1 MTNFRLNVLAYSVM
15 LGLTA
20 SVAYA
25 EPTNQPTNQDSNVSE
40 QLEQINVSGSTE
52 NSDTKTP
59 PKIAETVKSAK
70 KLEKEQAQDVKDLVR
85 YETGITV
92 VEAGRFG
99 NSGFAVRG
107 VDENR
112 VAVQIDGLHQAE
124 TISSQG
130 FKELFEGYGN
140 FNNTRNTAEI
150 ETLKQVTIRKGADS
164 LKSGSGALGG
174 SVSFD
179 TKDARDY
186 LLNKNYYAS
195 YKRGYNTADNQ
206 NLQTLSLAGRY
217 KYFDAIA
224 VLTSR
229 KGHELENYGYKNYN
243 DRIQGREREKADPYR
258 RTQESKLL
266 KFAFQPTENHRL
278 SVVVDLYK
286 QTSKGHDFSYTL
298 KQNSEYATYKEE
310 ELRHTNDK
318 VDRKN
323 LAFTYENFTETPFW
337 DTLKITYSHQKIT
350 TTARTDDYCDG
361 NDKCALAGNP
371 LGMKYND
378 ENKLVGKDD
387 KPVVYKDT
395 TAKPA
400 VTKPIM
406 VDVPVEPYD
415 GKNSVYRFRRA
426 KWDHLESLYP
436 GIQLYKNYFKSC
448 DKEFKGSDRPVIG
461 DTSTCKVEVT
471 LPDKTPKEKFLEI
484 NGHKYDLL
492 TDGSKVIE
500 SEQTVPTNVSHIFS
514 CEAFNCNKPSIT
526 GFQKDGT
533 PVDIPIEVFEK
544 DGKKYAKTEVKAK
557 DQLSGPYLF
566 MPNKKGYQTNL
577 WSQRDLTSETKQIN
591 LDLTKHL
598 ELGKTQHDLSY
609 GGLWSE
615 MEKSMTNLA
624 GDAPLNVKWWAQYP
638 HSCETFLPP
647 STTVPNA
654 KPTLN
659 PERNNTLCNNSNV
672 FSFLIPVKTKTGALY
687 FINDFRVNN
696 YVAFNLGY
704 RYDRVKYEPEYI
716 PGKTPKIPDDIV
728 ANLYVKQPEFKEEEN
743 PEELKKKEANAAA
756 NIKEFAQPKKFSASS
771 YSVGTTL
778 DPLSWLRL
786 QAKYGK
792 AFRAPTSDEIYF
804 TFLHPDFSIRPNRDL
819 QAETAKTKE
828 LALTLHNEIGY
839 VTTSVFDTRYRNFI
853 DLAYKGVYNV
863 KRHSKLRPYH
873 TYQNVNRPNAKVT
886 GWEIAAQISLGKITQ
901 FLNGLNLS
909 YKYTYQK
916 GRIDGGI
923 PMNAIQPKT
932 SVYGVSY
939 AHPADKFGLDLYFTH
954 VSAKNAEDTY
964 NMFYKEEKKTDST
977 IKWRSESYTT
987 IDLLGYI
994 KPIKNLTLRAG
1005 VYNLTNRKYITWDSA
1020 RSIRPFGTSN
1030 MINKDTGL
1038 GINRF
1043 YAPERNYRMSVQF
1056 EF

>member
-1 MTNFRLNVLAYSVM
+1 MTNFRLNLLAYSVM

-25 EPTNQPTNQDSNVSE
+25 DEPIQQ
-40 QLEQINVSGSTE
+40 QLEEINVSGSTE
-52 NSDTKTP
+52 HSDTKTP
-59 PKIAETVKSAK
+59 PKIAETVKTAK

-107 VDENR
+107 VEENR

-140 FNNTRNTAEI
+140 FNNTRNSAEI

-206 NLQTLSLAGRY
+206 NLQTLTLAGRY

-224 VLTSR
+224 VITSR

-243 DRIQGREREKADPYR
+243 DKIQGKTREKADPYR
-258 RTQESKLL
+258 RTQDSALL
-266 KFAFQPTENHRL
+266 KVGFQPTENHRF
-278 SVVVDLYK
+278 SIIADLYK

-298 KQNSEYATYKEE
+298 KPNTQYMTYDEK

-318 VDRKN
+318 VERKN
-323 LAFTYENFTETPFW
+323 IAFVYENFTETPFW

-350 TTARTDDYCDG
+350 TSARTDDYCDG
-361 NDKCALAGNP
+361 NDKCALSSNL
-371 LGMKYND
+371 LGMKYNQD
-378 ENKLVGKDD
+378 NQLVGKDGNSV
-387 KPVVYKDT
+387 KYKDIDKEIKET
-395 TAKPA
+395 GVAGSA
-400 VTKPIM
+400 ELTKPGKWAWQK
-406 VDVPVEPYD
+406 VDWDAV
-415 GKNSVYRFRRA
+415 RA
-426 KWDHLESLYP
+426 KHP
-436 GIQLYKNYFKSC
+436 GKTVYGYCIDDEM
-448 DKEFKGSDRPVIG
+448 DKC
-461 DTSTCKVEVT
+461 TYEVKT
-471 LPDKTPKEKFLEI
+471 LQKENTFEI
-484 NGHKYDLL
+484 NGKKYDLL
-492 TDGSKVIE
+492 SEADKNVI
-500 SEQTVPTNVSHIFS
+500 SDEQRLPTNISYLFS
-514 CEAFNCNKPSIT
+514 CDGLNCDKKTIQGFNKN
-526 GFQKDGT
+526 GT
-533 PVDIPIEVFEK
+533 TVDIPFDVIEK
-544 DGKKYAKTEVKAK
+544 NGKKYAKTEVTAN
-557 DQLSGPYLF
+557 DQRSGPYLF
-566 MPNKKGYQTNL
+566 MPNQKGYQANL

-615 MEKSMTNLA
+615 MKKSMTNLA

-638 HSCETFLPP
+638 HNCDIFLAP
-647 STTVPNA
+647 STTGA

-659 PERNNTLCNNSNV
+659 PERTSTLCNNVNV

-696 YVAFNLGY
+696 YIAFNLGY

-716 PGKTPKIPDDIV
+716 PGKTPKIPDDMV
-728 ANLYVKQPEFKEEEN
+728 TNLYITTPEFN
-743 PEELKKKEANAAA
+743 ASQADSDADELLKKEANAAA
-756 NIKEFAQPKKFSASS
+756 NIKEIAQPKKFSASS
-771 YSVGTTL
+771 YSFGTTL
-778 DPLSWLRL
+778 DPLNWLRL
-786 QAKYGK
+786 QAKYSKG
-792 AFRAPTSDEIYF
+792 FRAPTSDEIYF
-804 TFLHPDFSIRPNRDL
+804 TFKHPDFSIRPNRDL
-819 QAETAKTKE
+819 QPETAKTKE
-828 LALTLHNEIGY
+828 LSLTVHNDMGY
-839 VTTSVFDTRYRNFI
+839 ITTSVFDTRYQNFI
-853 DLAYKGVYNV
+853 DLSYQGSRDVHG
-863 KRHSKLRPYH
+863 HSKLIPFH
-873 TYQNVNRPNAKVT
+873 FYQNVNRPNAKVT
-886 GWEIAAQISLGKITQ
+886 GFEIASQISLGNITKL
-901 FLNGLNLS
+901 FNGFSLS

-916 GRIDGGI
+916 GRINGNI
-923 PMNAIQPKT
+923 PMNAIQPRT
-932 SVYGVSY
+932 AVYGVSY
-939 AHPADKFGLDLYFTH
+939 VHPDDKYGLDLYISH
-954 VSAKNAEDTY
+954 ASAKNAEDTY
-964 NMFYKEEKKTDST
+964 NMFYKEEGKKETT

-1030 MINKDTGL
+1030 MINQDTGL

-1043 YAPERNYRMSVQF
+1043 YAPGRNYRMSVQF

>member
-1 MTNFRLNVLAYSVM
+1 MQL
-15 LGLTA
+15 
-20 SVAYA
+20 
-25 EPTNQPTNQDSNVSE
+25 NQPTNQDGNVSE
-40 QLEQINVSGSTE
+40 QLEQINVLGSD
-52 NSDTKTP
+52 NHNDNTP
-59 PKIAETVKSAK
+59 PKIAETIKTAK

-206 NLQTLSLAGRY
+206 NLQTLTLAGRY

-224 VLTSR
+224 VITSR

-298 KQNSEYATYKEE
+298 KQNTEHMTYDEV

-337 DTLKITYSHQKIT
+337 DTLKISYSHQKIT

-371 LGMKYND
+371 LGMKYNQD
-378 ENKLVGKDD
+378 NQLVGEDGNLAK
-387 KPVVYKDT
+387 YKDINT
-395 TAKPA
+395 KQTIHEKLPF
-400 VTKPIM
+400 TKPNEKWRYNR
-406 VDVPVEPYD
+406 VD
-415 GKNSVYRFRRA
+415 
-426 KWDHLESLYP
+426 WDALKKKYP
-436 GIQLYKNYFKSC
+436 GVPIYASC
-448 DKEFKGSDRPVIG
+448 IEENNDPSKYCSYDVEIPKKENTF
-461 DTSTCKVEVT
+461 
-471 LPDKTPKEKFLEI
+471 EI
-484 NGHKYDLL
+484 NGKQYDLL
-492 TDGSKVIE
+492 SEADKNVISDEQRLPTNSSYLFSCDGLNCDKDTIQGFEKKGTTVNIPFVVIE
-500 SEQTVPTNVSHIFS
+500 KN
-514 CEAFNCNKPSIT
+514 
-526 GFQKDGT
+526 
-533 PVDIPIEVFEK
+533 
-544 DGKKYAKTEVKAK
+544 GKKYAKTEAVANN
-557 DQLSGPYLF
+557 QLSGPYIF
-566 MPNKKGYQTNL
+566 MPSKTGYQTNL
-577 WSQRDLTSETKQIN
+577 WTQRDLTSETKQIN

-615 MEKSMTNLA
+615 MEKSMTNIS
-624 GDAPLNVKWWAQYP
+624 GDSLMNVKWWAQYP
-638 HSCETFLPP
+638 HSCDIFLPS
-647 STTVPNA
+647 STPNGA
-654 KPTLN
+654 PTLN
-659 PERNNTLCNNSNV
+659 PERTNTLCNNSNV
-672 FSFLIPVKTKTGALY
+672 YSFLIPVKTKTGALY
-687 FINDFRVNN
+687 FINDFRVNSHI
-696 YVAFNLGY
+696 AFNFGY
-704 RYDRVKYEPEYI
+704 RYDRVKYDPEYI
-716 PGKTPKIPDDIV
+716 PGKTPKIPDDMV
-728 ANLYVKQPEFKEEEN
+728 VNLYVKQPTFDDTKVN
-743 PEELKKKEANAAA
+743 LPPEELRKKEANAAA
-756 NIKEFAQPKKFSASS
+756 NIKAIVQPKKFSASS

-778 DPLSWLRL
+778 DPLNWLRL

-853 DLAYKGVYNV
+853 DLAYKGLYNV
-863 KRHSKLRPYH
+863 QRHSKLTPYH

-916 GRIDGGI
+916 GRIDGNI

-964 NMFYKEEKKTDST
+964 NMFYKEEGKKDST
-977 IKWRSESYTT
+977 IKWRSKSYTT

-1030 MINKDTGL
+1030 MINQKTGE

-1043 YAPERNYRMSVQF
+1043 YAPGRNYRMSVQF

>member
-1 MTNFRLNVLAYSVM
+1 A
-15 LGLTA
+15 
-20 SVAYA
+20 
-25 EPTNQPTNQDSNVSE
+25 SE

-52 NSDTKTP
+52 NTDTKAP
-59 PKIAETVKSAK
+59 PKIAETIKTAK

-107 VDENR
+107 VEENR

-140 FNNTRNTAEI
+140 FNNTRNSAEI

-174 SVSFD
+174 SVSFN

-206 NLQTLSLAGRY
+206 NLKTLTLAGRY

-224 VLTSR
+224 VITSR

-243 DRIQGREREKADPYR
+243 DKIQGKTREKADPYR
-258 RTQESKLL
+258 RTQDSALL
-266 KFAFQPTENHRL
+266 KIGFQPTENHRF
-278 SVVVDLYK
+278 SVVADLYK

-298 KQNSEYATYKEE
+298 KPNTKYMTYDEE

-318 VDRKN
+318 VERKN
-323 LAFTYENFTETPFW
+323 IAFVYENFTETPFW

-350 TTARTDDYCDG
+350 TSARTDDYCDG

-371 LGMKYND
+371 LGMKYNQD
-378 ENKLVGKDD
+378 NQLVGKDG
-387 KPVVYKDT
+387 KPAVYKDLDSKET
-395 TAKPA
+395 IQEKLPL
-400 VTKPIM
+400 TKQGKWRHEK
-406 VDVPVEPYD
+406 VD
-415 GKNSVYRFRRA
+415 
-426 KWDHLESLYP
+426 WDTLKKKYP
-436 GIQLYKNYFKSC
+436 GVPIYGYCLE
-448 DKEFKGSDRPVIG
+448 KEDDPSNFCTYDVNTIK
-461 DTSTCKVEVT
+461 
-471 LPDKTPKEKFLEI
+471 KENTFEI
-484 NGHKYDLL
+484 NGKKYDLL
-492 TDGSKVIE
+492 SEADKKVI
-500 SEQTVPTNVSHIFS
+500 SDEQRLSTNVSYLFS
-514 CEAFNCNKPSIT
+514 CDALNCNERKIQ
-526 GFQKDGT
+526 GFNKDGT
-533 PVDIPIEVFEK
+533 TVDIPFEVIEK
-544 DGKKYAKTEVKAK
+544 DGKKYAKTAVKAK
-557 DQLSGPYLF
+557 NQLSGPYLF
-566 MPNKKGYQTNL
+566 MPNKKGYQANL

-624 GDAPLNVKWWAQYP
+624 GDTPLNVKWWAQYP
-638 HSCETFLPP
+638 HNCATFLPP
-647 STTVPNA
+647 STMAPNA

-659 PERNNTLCNNSNV
+659 PERRSTLCNNVNV

-716 PGKTPKIPDDIV
+716 PGKTPKIPDDMV
-728 ANLYVKQPEFKEEEN
+728 TNLYITTPTFDARKADSDPD
-743 PEELKKKEANAAA
+743 ELSKKEANAAA
-756 NIKEFAQPKKFSASS
+756 NIKEIAQPKKFSASS
-771 YSVGTTL
+771 YSFGTTL
-778 DPLSWLRL
+778 DPLNWLRL
-786 QAKYGK
+786 QAKYSKG
-792 AFRAPTSDEIYF
+792 FRAPTSDEIYF
-804 TFLHPDFSIRPNRDL
+804 TFKHPDFSIRPNRDL
-819 QAETAKTKE
+819 QPETAKTKE
-828 LALTLHNEIGY
+828 LSLTVHNDMGY
-839 VTTSVFDTRYRNFI
+839 ITTSVFDTRYQNFI
-853 DLAYKGVYNV
+853 DLSYQGSREVHG
-863 KRHSKLRPYH
+863 HSKLIPFH
-873 TYQNVNRPNAKVT
+873 FYQNVNRPNAKVT
-886 GWEIAAQISLGKITQ
+886 GFEIASQISLGNITKL
-901 FLNGLNLS
+901 FNGFSLS

-916 GRIDGGI
+916 GRINGNI

-932 SVYGVSY
+932 MVYGLGY
-939 AHPADKFGLDLYFTH
+939 DHPNHKFGFDFYTTH
-954 VSAKNAEDTY
+954 VASKNPEDTY
-964 NMFYKEEKKTDST
+964 DIYAKDKQQTDTS
-977 IKWRSESYTT
+977 IKWRSKSYT
-987 IDLLGYI
+987 ILDLIGYVQ
-994 KPIKNLTLRAG
+994 PIKNLTIRAG

-1020 RSIRPFGTSN
+1020 RSIRSFGTSN
-1030 MINKDTGL
+1030 VIDQSTGL

-1043 YAPERNYRMSVQF
+1043 YAPGRNYKMSVQF

>member
-1 MTNFRLNVLAYSVM
+1 MTNFRLNLLAYSVM

-25 EPTNQPTNQDSNVSE
+25 DEPTQQ
-40 QLEQINVSGSTE
+40 QLEEINVSGSTE
-52 NSDTKTP
+52 HSDPKTP
-59 PKIAETVKSAK
+59 PKIAETVKTAK

-107 VDENR
+107 VEENR

-140 FNNTRNTAEI
+140 FNNTRNSAEI

-206 NLQTLSLAGRY
+206 NLQTLTLAGRY

-224 VLTSR
+224 VITSR

-243 DRIQGREREKADPYR
+243 DKIQGKTREKADPYR
-258 RTQESKLL
+258 RTQDSALL
-266 KFAFQPTENHRL
+266 KIGFQPTENHRF
-278 SVVVDLYK
+278 SVIADLYK

-298 KQNSEYATYKEE
+298 KPNTQYMTYDEE

-318 VDRKN
+318 VERKN
-323 LAFTYENFTETPFW
+323 IAFVYENFTETPFW

-350 TTARTDDYCDG
+350 TSARTDDYCDG
-361 NDKCALAGNP
+361 NDKCALSSNL
-371 LGMKYND
+371 LGMKYNQD
-378 ENKLVGKDD
+378 NQLVGKDGNSV
-387 KPVVYKDT
+387 KYKDIDKEIKET
-395 TAKPA
+395 GVAGSA
-400 VTKPIM
+400 ELTKPGKWAWQK
-406 VDVPVEPYD
+406 VDWDAV
-415 GKNSVYRFRRA
+415 RA
-426 KWDHLESLYP
+426 KHP
-436 GIQLYKNYFKSC
+436 GKTVYGYCIDDEM
-448 DKEFKGSDRPVIG
+448 DKC
-461 DTSTCKVEVT
+461 TYEVKT
-471 LPDKTPKEKFLEI
+471 LQKENTFEI
-484 NGHKYDLL
+484 NGKKYDLL
-492 TDGSKVIE
+492 SEADKNVI
-500 SEQTVPTNVSHIFS
+500 SDEQRLPTNISYLFS
-514 CEAFNCNKPSIT
+514 CDGLNCDKKTIQGFNKN
-526 GFQKDGT
+526 GT
-533 PVDIPIEVFEK
+533 TVDIPFDVIEK
-544 DGKKYAKTEVKAK
+544 NGKKYAKTEVTAN
-557 DQLSGPYLF
+557 DQRSGPYLF
-566 MPNKKGYQTNL
+566 MPNQKGYQANL

-615 MEKSMTNLA
+615 MKKSMTNLA

-638 HSCETFLPP
+638 HNCDIFLAP
-647 STTVPNA
+647 STTGA

-659 PERNNTLCNNSNV
+659 PERTSTLCNNVNV

-696 YVAFNLGY
+696 YIAFNLGY

-716 PGKTPKIPDDIV
+716 PGKTPKIPDDMV
-728 ANLYVKQPEFKEEEN
+728 TNLYITTPEFN
-743 PEELKKKEANAAA
+743 ASQADSDADELLKKEANAAA
-756 NIKEFAQPKKFSASS
+756 NIKEIAQPKKFSASS
-771 YSVGTTL
+771 YSFGTTL
-778 DPLSWLRL
+778 DPLNWLRL
-786 QAKYGK
+786 QAKYSKG
-792 AFRAPTSDEIYF
+792 FRAPTSDEIYF
-804 TFLHPDFSIRPNRDL
+804 TFKHPDFSIRPNRDL
-819 QAETAKTKE
+819 QPETAKTKE
-828 LALTLHNEIGY
+828 LSLTVHNDMGY
-839 VTTSVFDTRYRNFI
+839 ITTSVFDTRYQNFI
-853 DLAYKGVYNV
+853 DLSYQGSRDVHG
-863 KRHSKLRPYH
+863 HSKLIPFH
-873 TYQNVNRPNAKVT
+873 FYQNVNRPNAKVT
-886 GWEIAAQISLGKITQ
+886 GFEIASQISLGNITKL
-901 FLNGLNLS
+901 FNGFSLS

-916 GRIDGGI
+916 GRINGNI
-923 PMNAIQPKT
+923 PMNAIQPRT
-932 SVYGVSY
+932 AVYGVSY
-939 AHPADKFGLDLYFTH
+939 VHPDDKYGLDLYISH
-954 VSAKNAEDTY
+954 ASAKNAEDTY
-964 NMFYKEEKKTDST
+964 NMFYKEEGKKETT

-1030 MINKDTGL
+1030 MINQDMGL

-1043 YAPERNYRMSVQF
+1043 YAPGRNYRMSVQF

>member
-1 MTNFRLNVLAYSVM
+1 MTNLRLNLLAYSVM

-25 EPTNQPTNQDSNVSE
+25 DEPTQQ
-40 QLEQINVSGSTE
+40 QLEEINVSGSTE
-52 NSDTKTP
+52 HSDPKTP
-59 PKIAETVKSAK
+59 PKIAETVKTAK

-107 VDENR
+107 VEENR

-140 FNNTRNTAEI
+140 FNNTRNSAEI

-206 NLQTLSLAGRY
+206 NLQTLTLAGRY

-224 VLTSR
+224 VITSR

-243 DRIQGREREKADPYR
+243 DKIQGKTREKADPYR
-258 RTQESKLL
+258 RTQDSALL
-266 KFAFQPTENHRL
+266 KIGFQPTENHRF
-278 SVVVDLYK
+278 SVIADLYK

-298 KQNSEYATYKEE
+298 KPNTQYMTYDEE

-318 VDRKN
+318 VERKN
-323 LAFTYENFTETPFW
+323 IAFVYENFTETPFW

-350 TTARTDDYCDG
+350 TSARTDDYCDG
-361 NDKCALAGNP
+361 NDKCALSSNL
-371 LGMKYND
+371 LGMKYNQD
-378 ENKLVGKDD
+378 NQLVGKDGNSV
-387 KPVVYKDT
+387 KYKDIDKEIKET
-395 TAKPA
+395 GVAGSA
-400 VTKPIM
+400 ELTKPGKWAWQK
-406 VDVPVEPYD
+406 VDWDAV
-415 GKNSVYRFRRA
+415 RA
-426 KWDHLESLYP
+426 KHP
-436 GIQLYKNYFKSC
+436 GKTVYGYCIDDEM
-448 DKEFKGSDRPVIG
+448 DKC
-461 DTSTCKVEVT
+461 TYEVKT
-471 LPDKTPKEKFLEI
+471 LQKENTFEI
-484 NGHKYDLL
+484 NGKKYDLL
-492 TDGSKVIE
+492 SEADKNVI
-500 SEQTVPTNVSHIFS
+500 SDEQRLPTNISYLFS
-514 CEAFNCNKPSIT
+514 CDGLNCDKKTIQGFNKN
-526 GFQKDGT
+526 GT
-533 PVDIPIEVFEK
+533 TVDIPFDVIEK
-544 DGKKYAKTEVKAK
+544 NGKKYAKTEVTAN
-557 DQLSGPYLF
+557 DQRSGPYLF
-566 MPNKKGYQTNL
+566 MPNQKGYQANL

-615 MEKSMTNLA
+615 MKKSMTNLA

-638 HSCETFLPP
+638 HNCDIFLAP
-647 STTVPNA
+647 STTGA

-659 PERNNTLCNNSNV
+659 PERTSTLCNNVNV

-696 YVAFNLGY
+696 YIAFNLGY

-716 PGKTPKIPDDIV
+716 PGKTPKIPDDMV
-728 ANLYVKQPEFKEEEN
+728 TNLYITTPEFN
-743 PEELKKKEANAAA
+743 ASQADSDPDELLKKEANAAA
-756 NIKEFAQPKKFSASS
+756 NIKEIAQPKKFSASS
-771 YSVGTTL
+771 YSFGTTL
-778 DPLSWLRL
+778 DPLNWLRL
-786 QAKYGK
+786 QAKYSKG
-792 AFRAPTSDEIYF
+792 FRAPTSDEIYF
-804 TFLHPDFSIRPNRDL
+804 TFKHPDFSIRPNRDL
-819 QAETAKTKE
+819 QPETAKTKE
-828 LALTLHNEIGY
+828 LSLTVHNHMGY
-839 VTTSVFDTRYRNFI
+839 ITTSVFDTRYQNFI
-853 DLAYKGVYNV
+853 DLSYQGSRDVHG
-863 KRHSKLRPYH
+863 HSKLIPFYF
-873 TYQNVNRPNAKVT
+873 YQNVNRPNAKVT
-886 GWEIAAQISLGKITQ
+886 GFEIASQISLGNITKL
-901 FLNGLNLS
+901 FNGFSLS

-916 GRIDGGI
+916 GRINGNI
-923 PMNAIQPKT
+923 PMNAIQPRT
-932 SVYGVSY
+932 AVYGVSY
-939 AHPADKFGLDLYFTH
+939 VHPDDKYGLDLYISH
-954 VSAKNAEDTY
+954 ASAKNAEDTY
-964 NMFYKEEKKTDST
+964 NMFYKEEGKKETT

-1030 MINKDTGL
+1030 MINQDTGL

-1043 YAPERNYRMSVQF
+1043 YAPGRNYRMSVQF

>member
-1 MTNFRLNVLAYSVM
+1 M
-15 LGLTA
+15 
-20 SVAYA
+20 
-25 EPTNQPTNQDSNVSE
+25 
-40 QLEQINVSGSTE
+40 GSD
-52 NSDTKTP
+52 NHNDNTP
-59 PKIAETVKSAK
+59 PKIAETIKTAK

-99 NSGFAVRG
+99 NSGFAARG

-206 NLQTLSLAGRY
+206 NLQTLTLAGRY

-224 VLTSR
+224 VITSR

-298 KQNSEYATYKEE
+298 KQNTEHMTYDEV

-337 DTLKITYSHQKIT
+337 DTLKISYSHQKIT

-371 LGMKYND
+371 LGMKYNQD
-378 ENKLVGKDD
+378 NQLVGEDGNLAK
-387 KPVVYKDT
+387 YKDINT
-395 TAKPA
+395 KQTIHEKLPF
-400 VTKPIM
+400 TKPNEKWRYNR
-406 VDVPVEPYD
+406 VD
-415 GKNSVYRFRRA
+415 
-426 KWDHLESLYP
+426 WDALKKKYP
-436 GIQLYKNYFKSC
+436 GVPIYASC
-448 DKEFKGSDRPVIG
+448 IEENNDPSKYCSYDVEIPKKENTF
-461 DTSTCKVEVT
+461 
-471 LPDKTPKEKFLEI
+471 EI
-484 NGHKYDLL
+484 NGKQYDLL
-492 TDGSKVIE
+492 SEADKNVISDEQRLPTNSSYLFSCDGLNCDKDTIQGFEKKGTTVNIPFVVIE
-500 SEQTVPTNVSHIFS
+500 KN
-514 CEAFNCNKPSIT
+514 
-526 GFQKDGT
+526 
-533 PVDIPIEVFEK
+533 
-544 DGKKYAKTEVKAK
+544 GKKYAKTEAVANN
-557 DQLSGPYLF
+557 QLSGPYIF
-566 MPNKKGYQTNL
+566 MPSKTGYQTNL
-577 WSQRDLTSETKQIN
+577 WTQRDLTSETKQIN

-615 MEKSMTNLA
+615 MEKSMTNIS
-624 GDAPLNVKWWAQYP
+624 GDSPMNVKWWAQYP
-638 HSCETFLPP
+638 HSCDIFLPS
-647 STTVPNA
+647 STPNGA
-654 KPTLN
+654 PTLN
-659 PERNNTLCNNSNV
+659 PERTNTLCNNSNV
-672 FSFLIPVKTKTGALY
+672 YSFLIPVKTKTGALY
-687 FINDFRVNN
+687 FINDFRVNSHI
-696 YVAFNLGY
+696 AFNFGY
-704 RYDRVKYEPEYI
+704 RYDRVKYDPEYI
-716 PGKTPKIPDDIV
+716 PGKTPKIPDDMV
-728 ANLYVKQPEFKEEEN
+728 VNLYVKQPTFDDTKVN
-743 PEELKKKEANAAA
+743 LPPEELRKKEANAAA
-756 NIKEFAQPKKFSASS
+756 NIKAIVQPKKFSASS

-778 DPLSWLRL
+778 DPLNWLRL

-853 DLAYKGVYNV
+853 DLAYKGLYNV
-863 KRHSKLRPYH
+863 QRHSKLTPYH

-916 GRIDGGI
+916 GRIDGNI

-964 NMFYKEEKKTDST
+964 NMFYKEEGKKDST
-977 IKWRSESYTT
+977 IKWRSKSYTT

-1030 MINKDTGL
+1030 MINQKTGE

-1043 YAPERNYRMSVQF
+1043 YAPGRNYRMSVQF

>member
-1 MTNFRLNVLAYSVM
+1 NQ
-15 LGLTA
+15 
-20 SVAYA
+20 
-25 EPTNQPTNQDSNVSE
+25 PTNQPTNQDGNVSE
-40 QLEQINVSGSTE
+40 QLEQINVLGSD
-52 NSDTKTP
+52 NHNDNTP
-59 PKIAETVKSAK
+59 PKIAETIKTAK

-206 NLQTLSLAGRY
+206 NLQTLTLAGRY

-224 VLTSR
+224 VITSR

-298 KQNSEYATYKEE
+298 KQNTEHMTYDEV

-337 DTLKITYSHQKIT
+337 DTLKISYSHQKIT

-371 LGMKYND
+371 LGMKYNQD
-378 ENKLVGKDD
+378 NQLVGEDGNLAK
-387 KPVVYKDT
+387 YKDINT
-395 TAKPA
+395 KQTIHEKLPF
-400 VTKPIM
+400 TKPNEKWRYNR
-406 VDVPVEPYD
+406 VD
-415 GKNSVYRFRRA
+415 
-426 KWDHLESLYP
+426 WDALKKKYP
-436 GIQLYKNYFKSC
+436 GVPIYASC
-448 DKEFKGSDRPVIG
+448 IEENNDPSKYCSYDVEIPKKENTF
-461 DTSTCKVEVT
+461 
-471 LPDKTPKEKFLEI
+471 EI
-484 NGHKYDLL
+484 NGKQYDLL
-492 TDGSKVIE
+492 SEADKNVISDEQRLPTNSSYLFSCDGLNCDKDTIQGFEKKGTTVNIPFVVIE
-500 SEQTVPTNVSHIFS
+500 KN
-514 CEAFNCNKPSIT
+514 
-526 GFQKDGT
+526 
-533 PVDIPIEVFEK
+533 
-544 DGKKYAKTEVKAK
+544 GKKYAKTEAVANN
-557 DQLSGPYLF
+557 QLSGPYIF
-566 MPNKKGYQTNL
+566 MPSKTGYQTNL
-577 WSQRDLTSETKQIN
+577 WTQRDLTSETKQIN

-615 MEKSMTNLA
+615 MEKSMTNIS
-624 GDAPLNVKWWAQYP
+624 GDSLMNVKWWAQYP
-638 HSCETFLPP
+638 HSCDIFLPS
-647 STTVPNA
+647 STPNGA
-654 KPTLN
+654 PTLN
-659 PERNNTLCNNSNV
+659 PERTNTLCNNSNV
-672 FSFLIPVKTKTGALY
+672 YSFLIPVKTKTGALY
-687 FINDFRVNN
+687 FINDFRVNSHI
-696 YVAFNLGY
+696 AFNFGY
-704 RYDRVKYEPEYI
+704 RYDRVKYDPEYI
-716 PGKTPKIPDDIV
+716 PGKTPKIPDDMV
-728 ANLYVKQPEFKEEEN
+728 VNLYVKQPTFDDTKVN
-743 PEELKKKEANAAA
+743 LPPEELRKKEANAAA
-756 NIKEFAQPKKFSASS
+756 NIKAIVQPKKFSASS

-778 DPLSWLRL
+778 DPLNWLRL

-853 DLAYKGVYNV
+853 DLAYKGLYNV
-863 KRHSKLRPYH
+863 QRHSKLTPYH

-916 GRIDGGI
+916 GRIDGNI

-964 NMFYKEEKKTDST
+964 NMFYKEEGKKDST
-977 IKWRSESYTT
+977 IKWRSKSYTT

-1030 MINKDTGL
+1030 MINQKTGE

-1043 YAPERNYRMSVQF
+1043 YAPGRNYRMSVQF

>member
-1 MTNFRLNVLAYSVM
+1 TNQ
-15 LGLTA
+15 
-20 SVAYA
+20 
-25 EPTNQPTNQDSNVSE
+25 PTNQPTNQDGNVSE
-40 QLEQINVSGSTE
+40 QLEQINVLGSD
-52 NSDTKTP
+52 NHNDNTP
-59 PKIAETVKSAK
+59 PKIAETIKTAK

-206 NLQTLSLAGRY
+206 NLQTLTLAGRY

-224 VLTSR
+224 VITSR

-298 KQNSEYATYKEE
+298 KQNTEHMTYDEV

-337 DTLKITYSHQKIT
+337 DTLKISYSHQKIT

-371 LGMKYND
+371 LGMKYNQD
-378 ENKLVGKDD
+378 NQLVGEDGNLAK
-387 KPVVYKDT
+387 YKDINT
-395 TAKPA
+395 KQTIHEKLPF
-400 VTKPIM
+400 TKPNEKWRYNR
-406 VDVPVEPYD
+406 VD
-415 GKNSVYRFRRA
+415 
-426 KWDHLESLYP
+426 WDALKKKYP
-436 GIQLYKNYFKSC
+436 GVPIYASC
-448 DKEFKGSDRPVIG
+448 IEENNDPSKYCSYDVEIPKKENTF
-461 DTSTCKVEVT
+461 
-471 LPDKTPKEKFLEI
+471 EI
-484 NGHKYDLL
+484 NGKQYDLL
-492 TDGSKVIE
+492 SEADKNVISDEQRLPTNSSYLFSCDGLNCDKDTIQGFEKKGTTVNIPFVVIE
-500 SEQTVPTNVSHIFS
+500 KN
-514 CEAFNCNKPSIT
+514 
-526 GFQKDGT
+526 
-533 PVDIPIEVFEK
+533 
-544 DGKKYAKTEVKAK
+544 GKKYAKTEAVANN
-557 DQLSGPYLF
+557 QLSGPYIF
-566 MPNKKGYQTNL
+566 MPSKTGYQTNL
-577 WSQRDLTSETKQIN
+577 WTQRDLTSETKQIN

-615 MEKSMTNLA
+615 MEKSMTNIS
-624 GDAPLNVKWWAQYP
+624 GDSLMNVKWWAQYP
-638 HSCETFLPP
+638 HSCDIFLPS
-647 STTVPNA
+647 STPNGA
-654 KPTLN
+654 PTLN
-659 PERNNTLCNNSNV
+659 PERTNTLCNNSNV
-672 FSFLIPVKTKTGALY
+672 YSFLIPVKTKTGALY
-687 FINDFRVNN
+687 FINDFRVNSHI
-696 YVAFNLGY
+696 AFNFGY
-704 RYDRVKYEPEYI
+704 RYDRVKYDPEYI
-716 PGKTPKIPDDIV
+716 PGKTPKIPDDMV
-728 ANLYVKQPEFKEEEN
+728 VNLYVKQPTFDDTKVN
-743 PEELKKKEANAAA
+743 LPPEELRKKEANAAA
-756 NIKEFAQPKKFSASS
+756 NIKAIVQPKKFSASS

-778 DPLSWLRL
+778 DPLNWLRL

-853 DLAYKGVYNV
+853 DLAYKGLYNV
-863 KRHSKLRPYH
+863 QRHSKLTPYH

-916 GRIDGGI
+916 GRIDGNI

-964 NMFYKEEKKTDST
+964 NMFYKEEGKKDST
-977 IKWRSESYTT
+977 IKWRSKSYTT

-1030 MINKDTGL
+1030 MINQKTGE

-1043 YAPERNYRMSVQF
+1043 YAPGRNYRMSVQF

>member
-1 MTNFRLNVLAYSVM
+1 MKRACLFRYAWANGKCCLCRTNQ
-15 LGLTA
+15 
-20 SVAYA
+20 
-25 EPTNQPTNQDSNVSE
+25 PTNQPTNQNSNASE

-52 NSDTKTP
+52 NTDTKAP
-59 PKIAETVKSAK
+59 PKIAETVKTAK

-107 VDENR
+107 VEENR

-140 FNNTRNTAEI
+140 FNNTRNSAEI

-206 NLQTLSLAGRY
+206 NLQTLTLAGRY

-224 VLTSR
+224 VITSR

-243 DRIQGREREKADPYR
+243 DKIQGKTREKADPYR
-258 RTQESKLL
+258 RTQDSALL
-266 KFAFQPTENHRL
+266 KIGFQPTENHRF
-278 SVVVDLYK
+278 SVVADLYK

-298 KQNSEYATYKEE
+298 KPNTEYMTYDEE

-318 VDRKN
+318 VERKN
-323 LAFTYENFTETPFW
+323 IAFVYENFTETPFW

-350 TTARTDDYCDG
+350 TRARTDDYCDG

-371 LGMKYND
+371 LGMKYNQD
-378 ENKLVGKDD
+378 NQLVGKDGNSV
-387 KPVVYKDT
+387 KYKDIDKEIT
-395 TAKPA
+395 ETGVAGATELTKQGQYTWKRVDWDA
-400 VTKPIM
+400 V
-406 VDVPVEPYD
+406 
-415 GKNSVYRFRRA
+415 RA
-426 KWDHLESLYP
+426 KHP
-436 GIQLYKNYFKSC
+436 GKTIYAGCVDDETDKCTYQIKSRQ
-448 DKEFKGSDRPVIG
+448 KENTF
-461 DTSTCKVEVT
+461 
-471 LPDKTPKEKFLEI
+471 EI
-484 NGHKYDLL
+484 NGKEYDLL
-492 TDGSKVIE
+492 SEADKNVI
-500 SEQTVPTNVSHIFS
+500 SDEQRLPTNVSYLFS
-514 CEAFNCNKPSIT
+514 CDGLNCNKKTIQ
-526 GFQKDGT
+526 GFNKDGKA
-533 PVDIPIEVFEK
+533 VDIPFEVIEK
-544 DGKKYAKTEVKAK
+544 DGKKYAKTEVKAN

-566 MPNKKGYQTNL
+566 MPNKKGYQANL

-598 ELGKTQHDLSY
+598 ELGKTLHDLSY

-624 GDAPLNVKWWAQYP
+624 GDTPLNVKWWAQYP
-638 HSCETFLPP
+638 HNCNVFLAP
-647 STTVPNA
+647 STTGA

-659 PERNNTLCNNSNV
+659 PERTSTLCNNVNV

-716 PGKTPKIPDDIV
+716 PGKTPKIPDDMV
-728 ANLYVKQPEFKEEEN
+728 TNLYIKTPEFDAN
-743 PEELKKKEANAAA
+743 RADSDPDELSKKEANAAA
-756 NIKEFAQPKKFSASS
+756 NIKEIAQPKKFSASS
-771 YSVGTTL
+771 YSFGTTL
-778 DPLSWLRL
+778 DPLNWLRL
-786 QAKYGK
+786 QAKYSKG
-792 AFRAPTSDEIYF
+792 FRAPTSDEIYF
-804 TFLHPDFSIRPNRDL
+804 TFKHPDFSIRPNRDL
-819 QAETAKTKE
+819 QPETAKTKE
-828 LALTLHNEIGY
+828 LSLTVHNDMGY
-839 VTTSVFDTRYRNFI
+839 ITTSVFDTRYQNFI
-853 DLAYKGVYNV
+853 DLSYQGSREVHG
-863 KRHSKLRPYH
+863 HSKLIPFH
-873 TYQNVNRPNAKVT
+873 FYQNVNRPNAKVT
-886 GWEIAAQISLGKITQ
+886 GFEIASQISLRNITKL
-901 FLNGLNLS
+901 FNGFSLS

-916 GRIDGGI
+916 GRINGNI
-923 PMNAIQPKT
+923 PMNAIQPRT
-932 SVYGVSY
+932 AVYGVSY
-939 AHPADKFGLDLYFTH
+939 VHPDDKYGLDLYISH
-954 VSAKNAEDTY
+954 ASAKNAEDTY
-964 NMFYKEEKKTDST
+964 NMFYKEEKKKDST

-1030 MINKDTGL
+1030 MINQDTGL

>member
-1 MTNFRLNVLAYSVM
+1 MQLNQ
-15 LGLTA
+15 
-20 SVAYA
+20 
-25 EPTNQPTNQDSNVSE
+25 PTNQPTNQNGNVSE

-224 VLTSR
+224 VITSR

-298 KQNSEYATYKEE
+298 KPNTEYRTYGEE

-337 DTLKITYSHQKIT
+337 DTLKISYSHQKIT

-371 LGMKYND
+371 LGMKYNQ
-378 ENKLVGKDD
+378 NNQLVGEDGNSVK
-387 KPVVYKDT
+387 YKDINKET
-395 TAKPA
+395 KETGVAGAAELTKKGKWAWEKVDWDA
-400 VTKPIM
+400 V
-406 VDVPVEPYD
+406 
-415 GKNSVYRFRRA
+415 RA
-426 KWDHLESLYP
+426 KHP
-436 GIQLYKNYFKSC
+436 GKTIQQYCVDNET
-448 DKEFKGSDRPVIG
+448 DKC
-461 DTSTCKVEVT
+461 TYEVKT
-471 LPDKTPKEKFLEI
+471 LQKENTFEI
-484 NGHKYDLL
+484 NGKKYDLL
-492 TDGSKVIE
+492 SEADKNVI
-500 SEQTVPTNVSHIFS
+500 SDEQRLPTNVSYLFS
-514 CEAFNCNKPSIT
+514 CDGLNCNERKIQ
-526 GFQKDGT
+526 GFNKDGT
-533 PVDIPIEVFEK
+533 TVDIPFKVIEK
-544 DGKKYAKTEVKAK
+544 NGKKYAKTEVKAK

-638 HSCETFLPP
+638 HNCATFLPP
-647 STTVPNA
+647 STMDPDA

-839 VTTSVFDTRYRNFI
+839 VTTSVFDTRYHNFI

-863 KRHSKLRPYH
+863 KRHSKLTPYH

-886 GWEIAAQISLGKITQ
+886 GWEIASQISLGKITQ

-1043 YAPERNYRMSVQF
+1043 YAPGRNYRMSVQF

>member
-1 MTNFRLNVLAYSVM
+1 MTNLRLNLLAYSVM

-25 EPTNQPTNQDSNVSE
+25 DEPTQQ
-40 QLEQINVSGSTE
+40 QLEEINISGSTE
-52 NSDTKTP
+52 HSDTKTP
-59 PKIAETVKSAK
+59 PKIAETVKTAK

-107 VDENR
+107 VEENR

-140 FNNTRNTAEI
+140 FNNTRNSAEI

-206 NLQTLSLAGRY
+206 NLQTLTLAGRY

-224 VLTSR
+224 VITSR

-243 DRIQGREREKADPYR
+243 DKIQGKTREKADPYR
-258 RTQESKLL
+258 RTQDSALL
-266 KFAFQPTENHRL
+266 KIGFQPTENHRF
-278 SVVVDLYK
+278 SVVADLYK

-298 KQNSEYATYKEE
+298 KPNTQYMTYDEE

-318 VDRKN
+318 VERKN
-323 LAFTYENFTETPFW
+323 IAFVYENFTETPFW

-350 TTARTDDYCDG
+350 TSARTDDYCDG
-361 NDKCALAGNP
+361 NDKCALSSNL
-371 LGMKYND
+371 LGMKYNQD
-378 ENKLVGKDD
+378 NQLVGKDGNSV
-387 KPVVYKDT
+387 KYKDIDKEIKET
-395 TAKPA
+395 GVAGSA
-400 VTKPIM
+400 ELTKPGKWAWQK
-406 VDVPVEPYD
+406 VDWDAV
-415 GKNSVYRFRRA
+415 RA
-426 KWDHLESLYP
+426 KHP
-436 GIQLYKNYFKSC
+436 GKTGYGYCIDDEM
-448 DKEFKGSDRPVIG
+448 DKC
-461 DTSTCKVEVT
+461 TYEVKT
-471 LPDKTPKEKFLEI
+471 LQKENTFEI
-484 NGHKYDLL
+484 NGKKYDLL
-492 TDGSKVIE
+492 SEADKNVI
-500 SEQTVPTNVSHIFS
+500 SDEQRLPTNISYLFS
-514 CEAFNCNKPSIT
+514 CDGLNCDKKTIQGFNKN
-526 GFQKDGT
+526 GT
-533 PVDIPIEVFEK
+533 TVDIPFDVIEK
-544 DGKKYAKTEVKAK
+544 NGKKYAKTEVTAN
-557 DQLSGPYLF
+557 DQRSGPYLF
-566 MPNKKGYQTNL
+566 MPNQKGYQANL

-591 LDLTKHL
+591 LDLTKYL

-615 MEKSMTNLA
+615 MKKSMTNLA

-638 HSCETFLPP
+638 HNCDIFLAP
-647 STTVPNA
+647 STTGA

-659 PERNNTLCNNSNV
+659 PERTSTLCNNVNV

-696 YVAFNLGY
+696 YIAFNLGY

-716 PGKTPKIPDDIV
+716 PGKTPKIPDDMV
-728 ANLYVKQPEFKEEEN
+728 TNLYITTPEFN
-743 PEELKKKEANAAA
+743 ASQADSDADELLKKEANAAA
-756 NIKEFAQPKKFSASS
+756 NIKEIAQPKKFSASS
-771 YSVGTTL
+771 YSFGTTL
-778 DPLSWLRL
+778 DPLNWLRL
-786 QAKYGK
+786 QAKYSKG
-792 AFRAPTSDEIYF
+792 FRAPTSDEIYF
-804 TFLHPDFSIRPNRDL
+804 TFKHPDFSIRPNRDL
-819 QAETAKTKE
+819 QPETAKTKE
-828 LALTLHNEIGY
+828 LSLTVHNDMGY
-839 VTTSVFDTRYRNFI
+839 ITTSVFDTRYQNFI
-853 DLAYKGVYNV
+853 DLSYQGSRDVHG
-863 KRHSKLRPYH
+863 HSKLIPFH
-873 TYQNVNRPNAKVT
+873 FYQNVNRPNAKVT
-886 GWEIAAQISLGKITQ
+886 GFEIASQISLGNITKL
-901 FLNGLNLS
+901 FNGFSLS

-916 GRIDGGI
+916 GRINGNI
-923 PMNAIQPKT
+923 PMNAIQPRT
-932 SVYGVSY
+932 AVYGVSY
-939 AHPADKFGLDLYFTH
+939 VHPDDKYGLDLYISH
-954 VSAKNAEDTY
+954 ASAKNAEDTY
-964 NMFYKEEKKTDST
+964 NMFYKEEGKKETT

-1030 MINKDTGL
+1030 MINQDTGL

-1043 YAPERNYRMSVQF
+1043 YAPGRNYRMSVQF

>member
-1 MTNFRLNVLAYSVM
+1 
-15 LGLTA
+15 
-20 SVAYA
+20 
-25 EPTNQPTNQDSNVSE
+25 NVSE
-40 QLEQINVSGSTE
+40 QLEQINVLGSD
-52 NSDTKTP
+52 NHNDNTP
-59 PKIAETVKSAK
+59 PKIAETIKTAK

-206 NLQTLSLAGRY
+206 NLQTLTLAGRY

-224 VLTSR
+224 VITSR

-298 KQNSEYATYKEE
+298 KQNTEHMTYDEV

-337 DTLKITYSHQKIT
+337 DTLKISYSHQKIT

-371 LGMKYND
+371 LGMKYNQD
-378 ENKLVGKDD
+378 NQLVGEDGNLAK
-387 KPVVYKDT
+387 YKDINT
-395 TAKPA
+395 KQTIHEKLPF
-400 VTKPIM
+400 TKPNEKWRYNR
-406 VDVPVEPYD
+406 VD
-415 GKNSVYRFRRA
+415 
-426 KWDHLESLYP
+426 WDALKKKYP
-436 GIQLYKNYFKSC
+436 GVPIYASC
-448 DKEFKGSDRPVIG
+448 IEENNDPSKYCSYDVEIPKKENTF
-461 DTSTCKVEVT
+461 
-471 LPDKTPKEKFLEI
+471 EI
-484 NGHKYDLL
+484 NGKQYDLL
-492 TDGSKVIE
+492 SEADKNVISDEQRLPTNSSYLFSCDGLNCDKDTIQGFEKKGTTVNIPFVVIE
-500 SEQTVPTNVSHIFS
+500 KN
-514 CEAFNCNKPSIT
+514 
-526 GFQKDGT
+526 
-533 PVDIPIEVFEK
+533 
-544 DGKKYAKTEVKAK
+544 GKKYAKTEAVANN
-557 DQLSGPYLF
+557 QLSGPYIF
-566 MPNKKGYQTNL
+566 MPSKTGYQTNL
-577 WSQRDLTSETKQIN
+577 WTQRDLTSETKQIN

-615 MEKSMTNLA
+615 MEKSMTNIS
-624 GDAPLNVKWWAQYP
+624 GDSLMNVKWWAQYP
-638 HSCETFLPP
+638 HSCDIFLPS
-647 STTVPNA
+647 STPNGA
-654 KPTLN
+654 PTLN
-659 PERNNTLCNNSNV
+659 PERTNTLCNNSNV
-672 FSFLIPVKTKTGALY
+672 YSFLIPVKTKTGALY
-687 FINDFRVNN
+687 FINDFRVNSHI
-696 YVAFNLGY
+696 AFNFGY
-704 RYDRVKYEPEYI
+704 RYDRVKYDPEYI
-716 PGKTPKIPDDIV
+716 PGKTPKIPDDMV
-728 ANLYVKQPEFKEEEN
+728 VNLYVKQPTFDDTKVN
-743 PEELKKKEANAAA
+743 LPPEELRKKEANAAA
-756 NIKEFAQPKKFSASS
+756 NIKAIVQPKKFSASS

-778 DPLSWLRL
+778 DPLNWLRL

-853 DLAYKGVYNV
+853 DLAYKGLYNV
-863 KRHSKLRPYH
+863 QRHSKLTPYH

-916 GRIDGGI
+916 GRIDGNI

-964 NMFYKEEKKTDST
+964 NMFYKEEGKKDST
-977 IKWRSESYTT
+977 IKWRSKSYTT

-1030 MINKDTGL
+1030 MINQKTGE

-1043 YAPERNYRMSVQF
+1043 YAPGRNYRMSVQF

>member
-1 MTNFRLNVLAYSVM
+1 
-15 LGLTA
+15 
-20 SVAYA
+20 
-25 EPTNQPTNQDSNVSE
+25 
-40 QLEQINVSGSTE
+40 NVSGSTE
-52 NSDTKTP
+52 NTDTKAP
-59 PKIAETVKSAK
+59 PKIAETVKTAK

-107 VDENR
+107 VEENR

-140 FNNTRNTAEI
+140 FNNTRNSAEI

-206 NLQTLSLAGRY
+206 NLQTLTLAGRY

-224 VLTSR
+224 VITSR

-243 DRIQGREREKADPYR
+243 DKIQGKTREKADPYR
-258 RTQESKLL
+258 RTQDSALL
-266 KFAFQPTENHRL
+266 KIGFQPTENHRF
-278 SVVVDLYK
+278 SVVADLYK

-298 KQNSEYATYKEE
+298 KPNTEYMTYDEE

-318 VDRKN
+318 VERKN
-323 LAFTYENFTETPFW
+323 IAFVYENFTETPFW

-350 TTARTDDYCDG
+350 TRARTDDYCDG

-371 LGMKYND
+371 LGMKYNQD
-378 ENKLVGKDD
+378 NQLVGKDGNSV
-387 KPVVYKDT
+387 KYKDIDKEIT
-395 TAKPA
+395 ETGVAGATELTKQGQYTWKRVDWDA
-400 VTKPIM
+400 V
-406 VDVPVEPYD
+406 
-415 GKNSVYRFRRA
+415 RA
-426 KWDHLESLYP
+426 KHP
-436 GIQLYKNYFKSC
+436 GKTIYAGCVDDETDKCTYQIKSRQ
-448 DKEFKGSDRPVIG
+448 KENTF
-461 DTSTCKVEVT
+461 
-471 LPDKTPKEKFLEI
+471 EI
-484 NGHKYDLL
+484 NGKEYDLL
-492 TDGSKVIE
+492 SEADKNVI
-500 SEQTVPTNVSHIFS
+500 SDEQRLPTNVSYLFS
-514 CEAFNCNKPSIT
+514 CDGLNCNKKTIQ
-526 GFQKDGT
+526 GFNKDGKA
-533 PVDIPIEVFEK
+533 VDIPFEVIEK
-544 DGKKYAKTEVKAK
+544 DGKKYAKTEVKAN

-566 MPNKKGYQTNL
+566 MPNKKGYQANL

-598 ELGKTQHDLSY
+598 ELGKTLHDLSY

-624 GDAPLNVKWWAQYP
+624 GDTPLNVKWWAQYP
-638 HSCETFLPP
+638 HNCNVFLAP
-647 STTVPNA
+647 STTGA

-659 PERNNTLCNNSNV
+659 PERTSTLCNNVNV

-716 PGKTPKIPDDIV
+716 PGKTPKIPDDMV
-728 ANLYVKQPEFKEEEN
+728 TNLYIKTPEFDAN
-743 PEELKKKEANAAA
+743 RADSDPDELSKKEANAAA
-756 NIKEFAQPKKFSASS
+756 NIKEIAQPKKFSASS
-771 YSVGTTL
+771 YSFGTTL
-778 DPLSWLRL
+778 DPLNWLRL
-786 QAKYGK
+786 QAKYSKG
-792 AFRAPTSDEIYF
+792 FRAPTSDEIYF
-804 TFLHPDFSIRPNRDL
+804 TFKHPDFSIRPNRDL
-819 QAETAKTKE
+819 QPETAKTKE
-828 LALTLHNEIGY
+828 LSLTVHNDMGY
-839 VTTSVFDTRYRNFI
+839 ITTSVFDTRYQNFI
-853 DLAYKGVYNV
+853 DLSYQGSREVHG
-863 KRHSKLRPYH
+863 HSKLIPFH
-873 TYQNVNRPNAKVT
+873 FYQNVNRPNAKVT
-886 GWEIAAQISLGKITQ
+886 GFEIASQISLRNITKL
-901 FLNGLNLS
+901 FNGFSLS

-916 GRIDGGI
+916 GRINGNI
-923 PMNAIQPKT
+923 PMNAIQPRT
-932 SVYGVSY
+932 AVYGVSY
-939 AHPADKFGLDLYFTH
+939 VHPDDKYGLDLYISH
-954 VSAKNAEDTY
+954 ASAKNAEDTY
-964 NMFYKEEKKTDST
+964 NMFYKEEKKKDST

-1030 MINKDTGL
+1030 MINQDTGL

>member
-1 MTNFRLNVLAYSVM
+1 MTNFRLNLLAYSVM
-15 LGLTA
+15 FGLTA

-25 EPTNQPTNQDSNVSE
+25 DEPTQQ
-40 QLEQINVSGSTE
+40 QLEEINVSGSTE
-52 NSDTKTP
+52 HNDPKTP
-59 PKIAETVKSAK
+59 PKIAETVKTSK

-107 VDENR
+107 VEENR

-140 FNNTRNTAEI
+140 FNNTRNSAEI
-150 ETLKQVTIRKGADS
+150 ETLKQVTVRKGADS

-206 NLQTLSLAGRY
+206 NLQTLTLAGRY

-224 VLTSR
+224 VITSR

-243 DRIQGREREKADPYR
+243 DKIQGKTREKADPYR
-258 RTQESKLL
+258 RTQDSALL
-266 KFAFQPTENHRL
+266 KIGFQPTENHRF
-278 SVVVDLYK
+278 SVVADLYK

-298 KQNSEYATYKEE
+298 KPNTQYMTYDEE

-318 VDRKN
+318 VERKN
-323 LAFTYENFTETPFW
+323 IAFVYENFTETPFW

-350 TTARTDDYCDG
+350 TSARTDDYCDG
-361 NDKCALAGNP
+361 NDKCALSSNL
-371 LGMKYND
+371 LGMKYNQD
-378 ENKLVGKDD
+378 NQLVGKDGNSV
-387 KPVVYKDT
+387 KYKDIDKEIKET
-395 TAKPA
+395 GVAGSA
-400 VTKPIM
+400 ELTKPGKWAWQK
-406 VDVPVEPYD
+406 VDWDAV
-415 GKNSVYRFRRA
+415 RA
-426 KWDHLESLYP
+426 KHP
-436 GIQLYKNYFKSC
+436 GKTVYGYCIDDEM
-448 DKEFKGSDRPVIG
+448 DKC
-461 DTSTCKVEVT
+461 TYEVKT
-471 LPDKTPKEKFLEI
+471 LQKENTFEI
-484 NGHKYDLL
+484 NGKKYDLL
-492 TDGSKVIE
+492 SEADKNVI
-500 SEQTVPTNVSHIFS
+500 SDEQRLPTNISYLFS
-514 CEAFNCNKPSIT
+514 CDGLNCDKKTIQGFNKN
-526 GFQKDGT
+526 GT
-533 PVDIPIEVFEK
+533 TVDIPFEVIEK
-544 DGKKYAKTEVKAK
+544 NGKKYAKTEVTAN
-557 DQLSGPYLF
+557 DQRSGPYLF
-566 MPNKKGYQTNL
+566 MPNRKGYQANL

-615 MEKSMTNLA
+615 MKKSMTNLA

-638 HSCETFLPP
+638 HNCDIFLAP
-647 STTVPNA
+647 STTGA

-659 PERNNTLCNNSNV
+659 QERTSTLCNNVNV

-716 PGKTPKIPDDIV
+716 PGKTPKIPDDMV
-728 ANLYVKQPEFKEEEN
+728 TNLYITTPEFN
-743 PEELKKKEANAAA
+743 ASQADSDPDELLKKEANAAA
-756 NIKEFAQPKKFSASS
+756 NIKEIAQPKKFSASS
-771 YSVGTTL
+771 YSFGTTL
-778 DPLSWLRL
+778 DPLNWLRL
-786 QAKYGK
+786 QAKYSKG
-792 AFRAPTSDEIYF
+792 FRAPTSDEIYF
-804 TFLHPDFSIRPNRDL
+804 TFKHPDFSIRPNRDL
-819 QAETAKTKE
+819 QPETAKTKE
-828 LALTLHNEIGY
+828 LSLTVHNDMGY
-839 VTTSVFDTRYRNFI
+839 ITTSVFDTRYQNFI
-853 DLAYKGVYNV
+853 DLSYQGRHDVHG
-863 KRHSKLRPYH
+863 HSKLIPFYF
-873 TYQNVNRPNAKVT
+873 YQNVNRPNAKVT
-886 GWEIAAQISLGKITQ
+886 GFEIASQISLGNISKL
-901 FLNGLNLS
+901 FNGFSLS

-916 GRIDGGI
+916 GRINGNI
-923 PMNAIQPKT
+923 PMNAIQPRT
-932 SVYGVSY
+932 AVYGVSY
-939 AHPADKFGLDLYFTH
+939 VHPDDKYGLDLYISH
-954 VSAKNAEDTY
+954 ASAKNAEDTY
-964 NMFYKEEKKTDST
+964 NMFYKEEGKKETT

-1030 MINKDTGL
+1030 MINQDTGL

-1043 YAPERNYRMSVQF
+1043 YAPGRNYRMSVQF

>member
-1 MTNFRLNVLAYSVM
+1 
-15 LGLTA
+15 
-20 SVAYA
+20 
-25 EPTNQPTNQDSNVSE
+25 SE

-206 NLQTLSLAGRY
+206 NLQTLTLAGRY

-224 VLTSR
+224 VITSR

-298 KQNSEYATYKEE
+298 KPNTEHMTYDEV

-318 VDRKN
+318 VNRKN

-337 DTLKITYSHQKIT
+337 DTLKISYSHQKIT

-371 LGMKYND
+371 LGMKYNN
-378 ENKLVGKDD
+378 ENKLIGKDG
-387 KPVVYKDT
+387 KS
-395 TAKPA
+395 AKYNDINTIQTIRKQLPF
-400 VTKPIM
+400 TKPNEKFRFKK
-406 VDVPVEPYD
+406 VDWDALKKEYPDVPIYPYCVEEDDDPSQYCSYD
-415 GKNSVYRFRRA
+415 VKIT
-426 KWDHLESLYP
+426 K
-436 GIQLYKNYFKSC
+436 
-448 DKEFKGSDRPVIG
+448 KENTF
-461 DTSTCKVEVT
+461 
-471 LPDKTPKEKFLEI
+471 EI
-484 NGHKYDLL
+484 NGTKYDLL
-492 TDGSKVIE
+492 SEADKNVI
-500 SEQTVPTNVSHIFS
+500 SDEQRLPTNVSYLFS
-514 CEAFNCNKPSIT
+514 CDGLNCNERKIQ
-526 GFQKDGT
+526 GFNKDGT
-533 PVDIPIEVFEK
+533 TVDIPFEVIEK
-544 DGKKYAKTEVKAK
+544 NGKKYAKTKVEAT

-638 HSCETFLPP
+638 HNCATFLPP

-659 PERNNTLCNNSNV
+659 PERTSTLCNNVNV

-728 ANLYVKQPEFKEEEN
+728 ANLYVKQPKFKEEVN

-886 GWEIAAQISLGKITQ
+886 GFEIASQISLGKITQ

-964 NMFYKEEKKTDST
+964 NMFYKEERKTDST
-977 IKWRSESYTT
+977 IKWRSKSYTT

-1030 MINKDTGL
+1030 IIDQKSGL

-1043 YAPERNYRMSVQF
+1043 NAPGRNYRMSVQF

>member
-1 MTNFRLNVLAYSVM
+1 M
-15 LGLTA
+15 LPNQ
-20 SVAYA
+20 
-25 EPTNQPTNQDSNVSE
+25 PTNQPTNQNGNVSE

-224 VLTSR
+224 VITSR

-298 KQNSEYATYKEE
+298 KQNTEYATYKEE

-371 LGMKYND
+371 LGMKYNQD
-378 ENKLVGKDD
+378 NQLVGKDGNS
-387 KPVVYKDT
+387 VQYKD
-395 TAKPA
+395 
-400 VTKPIM
+400 I
-406 VDVPVEPYD
+406 
-415 GKNSVYRFRRA
+415 
-426 KWDHLESLYP
+426 
-436 GIQLYKNYFKSC
+436 
-448 DKEFKGSDRPVIG
+448 DKETKEVAGSTELTKDGRWSWEKVDWDAVQAKNPGKTIGKYCIG
-461 DTSTCKVEVT
+461 DDDDKNNQCTYEV
-471 LPDKTPKEKFLEI
+471 KTRQKENTFEI
-484 NGHKYDLL
+484 NGTKYDLL
-492 TDGSKVIE
+492 SEAHKNVI
-500 SEQTVPTNVSHIFS
+500 SDEQRLPTNTSYLFS
-514 CEAFNCNKPSIT
+514 CDGLNCDKKMIQ
-526 GFQKDGT
+526 GFEKDGT
-533 PVDIPIEVFEK
+533 TKNIPFDVIYK
-544 DGKKYAKTEVKAK
+544 NGKKYAKTKAVAHN
-557 DQLSGPYLF
+557 QLSGPYIF

-615 MEKSMTNLA
+615 MEKSMTNIS
-624 GDAPLNVKWWAQYP
+624 GDSPLNVKWWAQYP
-638 HSCETFLPP
+638 HSCATFLPP

-704 RYDRVKYEPEYI
+704 RYDRVKYKPEYI

-728 ANLYVKQPEFKEEEN
+728 ANLYVKKPEFKEEEN

-964 NMFYKEEKKTDST
+964 NMFYKEERKKDST

-1043 YAPERNYRMSVQF
+1043 YAPGRNYRMSVQF

>member
-1 MTNFRLNVLAYSVM
+1 MTNFRLNLLAYSVM

-20 SVAYA
+20 GVAYA
-25 EPTNQPTNQDSNVSE
+25 AQPTNQPTNQDGNVSE
-40 QLEQINVSGSTE
+40 QLEQINVLGLD
-52 NSDTKTP
+52 NHNDNTP
-59 PKIAETVKSAK
+59 PKIAETIKTAK

-206 NLQTLSLAGRY
+206 NLQTLTLAGRY

-224 VLTSR
+224 VITSR

-298 KQNSEYATYKEE
+298 KQNTKYMTYQEE

-337 DTLKITYSHQKIT
+337 DTLKISYSHQKIT

-371 LGMKYND
+371 LGMKYNQD
-378 ENKLVGKDD
+378 NQLVGKDGNS
-387 KPVVYKDT
+387 VTYKDIDQENTVKKT
-395 TAKPA
+395 TMEL
-400 VTKPIM
+400 TQT
-406 VDVPVEPYD
+406 
-415 GKNSVYRFRRA
+415 GKYPWQKVN
-426 KWDHLESLYP
+426 WDKIRSEHPNTTIPKY
-436 GIQLYKNYFKSC
+436 C
-448 DKEFKGSDRPVIG
+448 DEDYGNTCTYLIKTRQKENTF
-461 DTSTCKVEVT
+461 
-471 LPDKTPKEKFLEI
+471 EI
-484 NGHKYDLL
+484 NGKKYNLL
-492 TDGSKVIE
+492 SEADKNVISDEQRLPTNSSYLFSCDGLNCDKNTIQGFEKKGTTVNIPFVVIE
-500 SEQTVPTNVSHIFS
+500 RN
-514 CEAFNCNKPSIT
+514 
-526 GFQKDGT
+526 
-533 PVDIPIEVFEK
+533 
-544 DGKKYAKTEVKAK
+544 GKKYAETKAVAN
-557 DQLSGPYLF
+557 DQLSGSYIF

-577 WSQRDLTSETKQIN
+577 WTQRDLTSETKQIN

-615 MEKSMTNLA
+615 MEKSMTNIS
-624 GDAPLNVKWWAQYP
+624 GDSPINVKWWAQYP
-638 HSCETFLPP
+638 HSCDIFLPS
-647 STTVPNA
+647 STPNGA
-654 KPTLN
+654 PTLN
-659 PERNNTLCNNSNV
+659 PERTNTLCNNSNV
-672 FSFLIPVKTKTGALY
+672 YSFLIPVKTKTGALY
-687 FINDFRVNN
+687 FINDFRVNSHI
-696 YVAFNLGY
+696 AFNFGY
-704 RYDRVKYEPEYI
+704 RYDRVKYDPEYI
-716 PGKTPKIPDDIV
+716 PGKTPKIPDDMV
-728 ANLYVKQPEFKEEEN
+728 VNLYVKQPTFDDTKVN
-743 PEELKKKEANAAA
+743 LPPEELRKKEANAAA
-756 NIKEFAQPKKFSASS
+756 NIKAIVQPKKFSASS

-778 DPLSWLRL
+778 DPLNWLRL

-853 DLAYKGVYNV
+853 DLAYKGLYNV
-863 KRHSKLRPYH
+863 QRHSKLRPYH

-939 AHPADKFGLDLYFTH
+939 THPADKFGLDLYFTH

-964 NMFYKEEKKTDST
+964 NMFYKEEGKKDST
-977 IKWRSESYTT
+977 IKWRSKSYTT

-1005 VYNLTNRKYITWDSA
+1005 VYNLTNRKYITWDSV

-1030 MINKDTGL
+1030 LINQETGA

-1043 YAPERNYRMSVQF
+1043 YAPGRNYRMSVQF

>member
-1 MTNFRLNVLAYSVM
+1 MTNFRLNLLAYSVM

-25 EPTNQPTNQDSNVSE
+25 DEPTQQ
-40 QLEQINVSGSTE
+40 QLEEINVSGSTE
-52 NSDTKTP
+52 HSDPKTP
-59 PKIAETVKSAK
+59 PKIAETVKTAK

-107 VDENR
+107 VEENR

-140 FNNTRNTAEI
+140 FNNTRNSAEI

-206 NLQTLSLAGRY
+206 NLQTLTLAGRY

-224 VLTSR
+224 VITSR

-243 DRIQGREREKADPYR
+243 DKIQGKTREKADPYR
-258 RTQESKLL
+258 RTQDSALL
-266 KFAFQPTENHRL
+266 KIGFQPTENHRF
-278 SVVVDLYK
+278 SVIADLYK

-298 KQNSEYATYKEE
+298 KPNTQYMTYDEE

-318 VDRKN
+318 VERKN
-323 LAFTYENFTETPFW
+323 IAFVYENFTETPFW

-350 TTARTDDYCDG
+350 TSARTDDYCDG
-361 NDKCALAGNP
+361 NDKCALSSNL
-371 LGMKYND
+371 LGMKYNQD
-378 ENKLVGKDD
+378 NQLVGKDGNSV
-387 KPVVYKDT
+387 KYKDIDKEIKET
-395 TAKPA
+395 GVAGSA
-400 VTKPIM
+400 ELTKPGKWAWQK
-406 VDVPVEPYD
+406 VDWDAV
-415 GKNSVYRFRRA
+415 RA
-426 KWDHLESLYP
+426 KHP
-436 GIQLYKNYFKSC
+436 GKTVYGYCIDDEM
-448 DKEFKGSDRPVIG
+448 DKC
-461 DTSTCKVEVT
+461 TYEVKT
-471 LPDKTPKEKFLEI
+471 LQKENTFEI
-484 NGHKYDLL
+484 NGKKYDLL
-492 TDGSKVIE
+492 SEADKNVI
-500 SEQTVPTNVSHIFS
+500 SDEQRLPTNISYLFS
-514 CEAFNCNKPSIT
+514 CDGLNCDKKTIQGFNKN
-526 GFQKDGT
+526 GT
-533 PVDIPIEVFEK
+533 TVDIPFDVIEK
-544 DGKKYAKTEVKAK
+544 NGKKYAKTEVTAN
-557 DQLSGPYLF
+557 DQRSGPYLF
-566 MPNKKGYQTNL
+566 MPNQKGYQANL

-615 MEKSMTNLA
+615 MKKSMTNLA

-638 HSCETFLPP
+638 HNCDIFLAP
-647 STTVPNA
+647 STTGA

-659 PERNNTLCNNSNV
+659 PERTSTLCNNVNV

-716 PGKTPKIPDDIV
+716 PGKTPKIPDDMV
-728 ANLYVKQPEFKEEEN
+728 TNLYITTPEFN
-743 PEELKKKEANAAA
+743 ASQADSDPDELLKKEANAAA
-756 NIKEFAQPKKFSASS
+756 NIKEIAQPKKFSASS
-771 YSVGTTL
+771 YSFGTTL
-778 DPLSWLRL
+778 DPLNWLRL
-786 QAKYGK
+786 QAKYSKG
-792 AFRAPTSDEIYF
+792 FRAPTSDEIYF
-804 TFLHPDFSIRPNRDL
+804 TFKHPDFSIRPNRDL
-819 QAETAKTKE
+819 QPETAKTKE
-828 LALTLHNEIGY
+828 LSLTVHNDMGY
-839 VTTSVFDTRYRNFI
+839 ITTSVFDTRYQNFI
-853 DLAYKGVYNV
+853 DLSYQGHHDVHG
-863 KRHSKLRPYH
+863 HSKLIPFYF
-873 TYQNVNRPNAKVT
+873 YQNVNRPNAKVT
-886 GWEIAAQISLGKITQ
+886 GFEIASQISLGNITKL
-901 FLNGLNLS
+901 FNGFSLS

-916 GRIDGGI
+916 GRINGNI
-923 PMNAIQPKT
+923 PMNAIQPRT
-932 SVYGVSY
+932 AVYGVSY
-939 AHPADKFGLDLYFTH
+939 IHPDDKYGVDLYVSH
-954 VSAKNAEDTY
+954 ASAKNAEDTY
-964 NMFYKEEKKTDST
+964 NMFYKEEGKKETT

-1030 MINKDTGL
+1030 MINQDTGL

-1043 YAPERNYRMSVQF
+1043 YAPGRNYRMSVQF

>member
-1 MTNFRLNVLAYSVM
+1 MTNFRLNLLAYSVM

-25 EPTNQPTNQDSNVSE
+25 DEPIQQ
-40 QLEQINVSGSTE
+40 QLEEINVSGSTE
-52 NSDTKTP
+52 HSDTKTP
-59 PKIAETVKSAK
+59 PKIAETVKTAK

-107 VDENR
+107 VEENR

-140 FNNTRNTAEI
+140 FNNTRNSAEI

-206 NLQTLSLAGRY
+206 NLQTLTLAGRY

-224 VLTSR
+224 VITSR

-243 DRIQGREREKADPYR
+243 DKIQGKTREKADPYR
-258 RTQESKLL
+258 RTQDSALL
-266 KFAFQPTENHRL
+266 KIGFQPTENHRF
-278 SVVVDLYK
+278 SVIADLYK

-298 KQNSEYATYKEE
+298 KPNTQYMTYDEE

-318 VDRKN
+318 VERKN
-323 LAFTYENFTETPFW
+323 IAFVYENFTETPFW

-350 TTARTDDYCDG
+350 TSARTDDYCDG
-361 NDKCALAGNP
+361 NDKCALSSNL
-371 LGMKYND
+371 LGMKYNQD
-378 ENKLVGKDD
+378 NQLVGKDGNSV
-387 KPVVYKDT
+387 KYKDIDKEIKET
-395 TAKPA
+395 GVAGSA
-400 VTKPIM
+400 ELTKPGKWAWQK
-406 VDVPVEPYD
+406 VDWDAV
-415 GKNSVYRFRRA
+415 RA
-426 KWDHLESLYP
+426 KHP
-436 GIQLYKNYFKSC
+436 GKTVYGYCIDDEM
-448 DKEFKGSDRPVIG
+448 DKC
-461 DTSTCKVEVT
+461 TYEVKT
-471 LPDKTPKEKFLEI
+471 LQKENTFEI
-484 NGHKYDLL
+484 NGKKYDLL
-492 TDGSKVIE
+492 SEADKNVI
-500 SEQTVPTNVSHIFS
+500 SDEQRLPTNISYLFS
-514 CEAFNCNKPSIT
+514 CDGLNCDKKTIQGFNKN
-526 GFQKDGT
+526 GT
-533 PVDIPIEVFEK
+533 TVDIPFDVIEK
-544 DGKKYAKTEVKAK
+544 NGKKYAKTEVTAN
-557 DQLSGPYLF
+557 DQRSGPYLF
-566 MPNKKGYQTNL
+566 MPNQKGYQANL

-615 MEKSMTNLA
+615 MKKSMTNLA

-638 HSCETFLPP
+638 HNCDIFLAP
-647 STTVPNA
+647 STTGA

-659 PERNNTLCNNSNV
+659 PERTSTLCNNVNV

-696 YVAFNLGY
+696 YIAFNLGY

-716 PGKTPKIPDDIV
+716 PGKTPKIPDDMV
-728 ANLYVKQPEFKEEEN
+728 TNLYITTPEFN
-743 PEELKKKEANAAA
+743 ASQADSDADELLKKEANAAA
-756 NIKEFAQPKKFSASS
+756 NIKEIAQPKKFSASS
-771 YSVGTTL
+771 YSFGTTL
-778 DPLSWLRL
+778 DPLNWLRL
-786 QAKYGK
+786 QAKYSKG
-792 AFRAPTSDEIYF
+792 FRAPTSDEIYF
-804 TFLHPDFSIRPNRDL
+804 TFKHPDFSIRPNRDL
-819 QAETAKTKE
+819 QPETAKTKE
-828 LALTLHNEIGY
+828 LSLTVHNDMGY
-839 VTTSVFDTRYRNFI
+839 ITTSVFDTRYQNFI
-853 DLAYKGVYNV
+853 DLSYQGSREVHG
-863 KRHSKLRPYH
+863 HSKLIPFYF
-873 TYQNVNRPNAKVT
+873 YQNVNRPNAKVT
-886 GWEIAAQISLGKITQ
+886 GFEIASQISLGNITKL
-901 FLNGLNLS
+901 FNGFSLS

-916 GRIDGGI
+916 GRINGNI
-923 PMNAIQPKT
+923 PMNAIQPRT
-932 SVYGVSY
+932 AVYGVSY
-939 AHPADKFGLDLYFTH
+939 VHPDDKYGLDLYISH
-954 VSAKNAEDTY
+954 ASAKNAEDTY
-964 NMFYKEEKKTDST
+964 NMFYKEEGKKETT

-1030 MINKDTGL
+1030 MINQDTGL

-1043 YAPERNYRMSVQF
+1043 YAPGRNYRMSVQF

>member
-1 MTNFRLNVLAYSVM
+1 MQLNQ
-15 LGLTA
+15 
-20 SVAYA
+20 
-25 EPTNQPTNQDSNVSE
+25 PTNQPTNQDSNLSE

-52 NSDTKTP
+52 NSDSKTP
-59 PKIAETVKSAK
+59 PKIAETVKTAK

-217 KYFDAIA
+217 KYFDAIT
-224 VLTSR
+224 VITSR

-298 KQNSEYATYKEE
+298 KPNTEYATYKEE

-318 VDRKN
+318 VNRKN

-337 DTLKITYSHQKIT
+337 DTLKISYSHQKIT

-371 LGMKYND
+371 LGMKYNQ
-378 ENKLVGKDD
+378 NNQLVGEDGNSVQYKDIDKETKEQKVANSMELTKNGKWLWEKVDWDAVQAKNPGKTIGRYCIGDDDD
-387 KPVVYKDT
+387 KNNRCTYEVKT
-395 TAKPA
+395 
-400 VTKPIM
+400 
-406 VDVPVEPYD
+406 
-415 GKNSVYRFRRA
+415 R
-426 KWDHLESLYP
+426 
-436 GIQLYKNYFKSC
+436 Q
-448 DKEFKGSDRPVIG
+448 KENTF
-461 DTSTCKVEVT
+461 
-471 LPDKTPKEKFLEI
+471 EI
-484 NGHKYDLL
+484 NGKKYDLL
-492 TDGSKVIE
+492 SEADKNVI
-500 SEQTVPTNVSHIFS
+500 SDEQRLPTNVSYLLS
-514 CEAFNCNKPSIT
+514 CDGLNCNKNTIQ
-526 GFQKDGT
+526 GFKKDGT
-533 PVDIPIEVFEK
+533 TENIPFEVIEK
-544 DGKKYAKTEVKAK
+544 NGKKYAKTKAVAN

-638 HSCETFLPP
+638 HNCATFLPP

-659 PERNNTLCNNSNV
+659 PERTSTLCNNVNV

-716 PGKTPKIPDDIV
+716 AGKTPKIPDDIV
-728 ANLYVKQPEFKEEEN
+728 ANLYVKKPEFKEEEN

-778 DPLSWLRL
+778 DPLNWLRL

-853 DLAYKGVYNV
+853 DLSYKGVYNV

-886 GWEIAAQISLGKITQ
+886 GWEIASQISLGKITQ

-964 NMFYKEEKKTDST
+964 NIFYKEEKKTDST

-1043 YAPERNYRMSVQF
+1043 NAPGRNYRMSVQF

>member
-1 MTNFRLNVLAYSVM
+1 
-15 LGLTA
+15 G
-20 SVAYA
+20 
-25 EPTNQPTNQDSNVSE
+25 NVSE
-40 QLEQINVSGSTE
+40 QLEQINVLGSD
-52 NSDTKTP
+52 NHNDNTP
-59 PKIAETVKSAK
+59 PKIAETIKTAK

-99 NSGFAVRG
+99 NSGFAARG

-206 NLQTLSLAGRY
+206 NLQTLTLAGRY

-224 VLTSR
+224 VITSR

-298 KQNSEYATYKEE
+298 KQNTEHMTYDEV

-337 DTLKITYSHQKIT
+337 DTLKISYSHQKIT

-371 LGMKYND
+371 LGMKYNQD
-378 ENKLVGKDD
+378 NQLVGEDGNLAK
-387 KPVVYKDT
+387 YKDINT
-395 TAKPA
+395 KQTIHEKLPF
-400 VTKPIM
+400 TKPNEKWRYNR
-406 VDVPVEPYD
+406 VD
-415 GKNSVYRFRRA
+415 
-426 KWDHLESLYP
+426 WDALKKKYP
-436 GIQLYKNYFKSC
+436 GVPIYASC
-448 DKEFKGSDRPVIG
+448 IEENNDPSKYCSYDVEIPKKENTF
-461 DTSTCKVEVT
+461 
-471 LPDKTPKEKFLEI
+471 EI
-484 NGHKYDLL
+484 NGKQYDLL
-492 TDGSKVIE
+492 SEADKNVISDEQRLPTNSSYLFSCDGLNCDKDTIQGFEKKGTTVNIPFVVIE
-500 SEQTVPTNVSHIFS
+500 KN
-514 CEAFNCNKPSIT
+514 
-526 GFQKDGT
+526 
-533 PVDIPIEVFEK
+533 
-544 DGKKYAKTEVKAK
+544 GKKYAKTEAVANN
-557 DQLSGPYLF
+557 QLSGPYIF
-566 MPNKKGYQTNL
+566 MPSKTGYQTNL
-577 WSQRDLTSETKQIN
+577 WTQRDLTSETKQIN

-615 MEKSMTNLA
+615 MEKSMTNIS
-624 GDAPLNVKWWAQYP
+624 GDSPMNVKWWAQYP
-638 HSCETFLPP
+638 HSCDIFLPS
-647 STTVPNA
+647 STPNGA
-654 KPTLN
+654 PTLN
-659 PERNNTLCNNSNV
+659 PERTNTLCNNSNV
-672 FSFLIPVKTKTGALY
+672 YSFLIPVKTKTGALY
-687 FINDFRVNN
+687 FINDFRVNSHI
-696 YVAFNLGY
+696 AFNFGY
-704 RYDRVKYEPEYI
+704 RYDRVKYDPEYI
-716 PGKTPKIPDDIV
+716 PGKTPKIPDDMV
-728 ANLYVKQPEFKEEEN
+728 VNLYVKQPTFDDTKVN
-743 PEELKKKEANAAA
+743 LPPEELRKKEANAAA
-756 NIKEFAQPKKFSASS
+756 NIKAIVQPKKFSASS

-778 DPLSWLRL
+778 DPLNWLRL

-853 DLAYKGVYNV
+853 DLAYKGLYNV
-863 KRHSKLRPYH
+863 QRHSKLTPYH

-916 GRIDGGI
+916 GRIDGNI

-964 NMFYKEEKKTDST
+964 NMFYKEEGKKDST
-977 IKWRSESYTT
+977 IKWRSKSYTT

-1030 MINKDTGL
+1030 MINQKTGE

-1043 YAPERNYRMSVQF
+1043 YAPGRNYRMSVQF

>member
-1 MTNFRLNVLAYSVM
+1 
-15 LGLTA
+15 
-20 SVAYA
+20 
-25 EPTNQPTNQDSNVSE
+25 PTNQPTNQDGNVSE
-40 QLEQINVSGSTE
+40 QLEQINVLGSD
-52 NSDTKTP
+52 NHNDNTP
-59 PKIAETVKSAK
+59 PKIAETIKTAK

-206 NLQTLSLAGRY
+206 NLQTLTLAGRY

-224 VLTSR
+224 VITSR

-298 KQNSEYATYKEE
+298 KQNTEHMTYDEV

-337 DTLKITYSHQKIT
+337 DTLKISYSHQKIT

-371 LGMKYND
+371 LGMKYNQD
-378 ENKLVGKDD
+378 NQLVGEDGNLAK
-387 KPVVYKDT
+387 YKDINT
-395 TAKPA
+395 KQTIHEKLPF
-400 VTKPIM
+400 TKPNEKWRYNR
-406 VDVPVEPYD
+406 VD
-415 GKNSVYRFRRA
+415 
-426 KWDHLESLYP
+426 WDALKKKYP
-436 GIQLYKNYFKSC
+436 GVPIYASC
-448 DKEFKGSDRPVIG
+448 IEENNDPSKYCSYDVEIPKKENTF
-461 DTSTCKVEVT
+461 
-471 LPDKTPKEKFLEI
+471 EI
-484 NGHKYDLL
+484 NGKQYDLL
-492 TDGSKVIE
+492 SEADKNVISDEQRLPTNSSYLFSCDGLNCDKDTIQGFEKKGTTVNIPFVVIE
-500 SEQTVPTNVSHIFS
+500 KN
-514 CEAFNCNKPSIT
+514 
-526 GFQKDGT
+526 
-533 PVDIPIEVFEK
+533 
-544 DGKKYAKTEVKAK
+544 GKKYAKTEAVANN
-557 DQLSGPYLF
+557 QLSGPYIF
-566 MPNKKGYQTNL
+566 MPSKTGYQTNL
-577 WSQRDLTSETKQIN
+577 WTQRDLTSETKQIN

-615 MEKSMTNLA
+615 MEKSMTNIS
-624 GDAPLNVKWWAQYP
+624 GDSLMNVKWWAQYP
-638 HSCETFLPP
+638 HSCDIFLPS
-647 STTVPNA
+647 STPNGA
-654 KPTLN
+654 PTLN
-659 PERNNTLCNNSNV
+659 PERTNTLCNNSNV
-672 FSFLIPVKTKTGALY
+672 YSFLIPVKTKTGALY
-687 FINDFRVNN
+687 FINDFRVNSHI
-696 YVAFNLGY
+696 AFNFGY
-704 RYDRVKYEPEYI
+704 RYDRVKYDPEYI
-716 PGKTPKIPDDIV
+716 PGKTPKIPDDMV
-728 ANLYVKQPEFKEEEN
+728 VNLYVKQPTFDDTKVN
-743 PEELKKKEANAAA
+743 LPPEELRKKEANAAA
-756 NIKEFAQPKKFSASS
+756 NIKAIVQPKKFSASS

-778 DPLSWLRL
+778 DPLNWLRL

-853 DLAYKGVYNV
+853 DLAYKGLYNV
-863 KRHSKLRPYH
+863 QRHSKLTPYH

-916 GRIDGGI
+916 GRIDGNI

-964 NMFYKEEKKTDST
+964 NMFYKEEGKKDST
-977 IKWRSESYTT
+977 IKWRSKSYTT

-1030 MINKDTGL
+1030 MINQKTGE

-1043 YAPERNYRMSVQF
+1043 YAPGRNYRMSVQF

>member
-1 MTNFRLNVLAYSVM
+1 
-15 LGLTA
+15 
-20 SVAYA
+20 
-25 EPTNQPTNQDSNVSE
+25 SNLSE

-224 VLTSR
+224 VITSR

-298 KQNSEYATYKEE
+298 KPNTEYRTYGEE

-318 VDRKN
+318 VNRKN

-337 DTLKITYSHQKIT
+337 DTLKISYSHQKIT

-371 LGMKYND
+371 LGMKYNQD
-378 ENKLVGKDD
+378 NQLVGKDG
-387 KPVVYKDT
+387 KPAVYKDLDSKET
-395 TAKPA
+395 IQEKLPL
-400 VTKPIM
+400 TKQGKWRHEK
-406 VDVPVEPYD
+406 VD
-415 GKNSVYRFRRA
+415 
-426 KWDHLESLYP
+426 WDTLKKKYP
-436 GIQLYKNYFKSC
+436 GIPIHGYCLEEENDPSDFCTYDVNTTK
-448 DKEFKGSDRPVIG
+448 KENTF
-461 DTSTCKVEVT
+461 
-471 LPDKTPKEKFLEI
+471 EI
-484 NGHKYDLL
+484 NGKTYDLL
-492 TDGSKVIE
+492 SEKDKNVI
-500 SEQTVPTNVSHIFS
+500 SDEQRLPTNVSYLLS
-514 CEAFNCNKPSIT
+514 CDGLNCDYGKIQ
-526 GFQKDGT
+526 GFKKDGT
-533 PVDIPIEVFEK
+533 PENIPFKVIEK
-544 DGKKYAKTEVKAK
+544 NGKKYAETEAVAN
-557 DQLSGPYLF
+557 DQLSGPYIF

-638 HSCETFLPP
+638 HNCATFLPP

-704 RYDRVKYEPEYI
+704 RYDRVKYKPEYI

-964 NMFYKEEKKTDST
+964 NMFYKEERKTDST

-1043 YAPERNYRMSVQF
+1043 NAPGRNYRMSVQF

>member
-1 MTNFRLNVLAYSVM
+1 MTNLRLNLLAYSVM

-25 EPTNQPTNQDSNVSE
+25 DEPTQQ
-40 QLEQINVSGSTE
+40 QLEEINISGSTE
-52 NSDTKTP
+52 HSDTKTP
-59 PKIAETVKSAK
+59 PKIAETVKTAK

-107 VDENR
+107 VEENR

-140 FNNTRNTAEI
+140 FNNTRNSAEI

-206 NLQTLSLAGRY
+206 NLQTLTLAGRY

-224 VLTSR
+224 VITSR

-243 DRIQGREREKADPYR
+243 DKIQGKTREKADPYR
-258 RTQESKLL
+258 RTQDSALL
-266 KFAFQPTENHRL
+266 KIGFQPTENHRF
-278 SVVVDLYK
+278 SVVADLYK

-298 KQNSEYATYKEE
+298 KPNTQYMTYDEE

-318 VDRKN
+318 VERKN
-323 LAFTYENFTETPFW
+323 IAFVYENFTETPFW

-350 TTARTDDYCDG
+350 TSARTDDYCDG
-361 NDKCALAGNP
+361 NDKCALSSNV
-371 LGMKYND
+371 LGMKYNQD
-378 ENKLVGKDD
+378 NQLVGKDGNSV
-387 KPVVYKDT
+387 KYKDIDKEIKET
-395 TAKPA
+395 GVAGSA
-400 VTKPIM
+400 ELTKPGKWAWQK
-406 VDVPVEPYD
+406 VDWDAV
-415 GKNSVYRFRRA
+415 RA
-426 KWDHLESLYP
+426 KHP
-436 GIQLYKNYFKSC
+436 GKTVYGYCIDDEM
-448 DKEFKGSDRPVIG
+448 DKC
-461 DTSTCKVEVT
+461 TYEVKT
-471 LPDKTPKEKFLEI
+471 LQKENTFEI
-484 NGHKYDLL
+484 NGKKYDLL
-492 TDGSKVIE
+492 SEADKNVI
-500 SEQTVPTNVSHIFS
+500 SDEQRLPTNISYLFS
-514 CEAFNCNKPSIT
+514 CDGLNCDKKTIQGFNKN
-526 GFQKDGT
+526 GT
-533 PVDIPIEVFEK
+533 TVDIPFDVIEK
-544 DGKKYAKTEVKAK
+544 NGKKYAKTEVTAN
-557 DQLSGPYLF
+557 DQRSGPYLF
-566 MPNKKGYQTNL
+566 MPNQKGYQANL

-615 MEKSMTNLA
+615 MKKSMTNLA

-638 HSCETFLPP
+638 HNCDIFLAP
-647 STTVPNA
+647 STTGA

-659 PERNNTLCNNSNV
+659 PERTSTLCNNVNV

-696 YVAFNLGY
+696 YIAFNLGY

-716 PGKTPKIPDDIV
+716 PGKTPKIPDDMV
-728 ANLYVKQPEFKEEEN
+728 TNLYITTPEFN
-743 PEELKKKEANAAA
+743 ASQADSDADELLKKEANAAA
-756 NIKEFAQPKKFSASS
+756 NIKEIAQPKKFSASS
-771 YSVGTTL
+771 YSFGTTL
-778 DPLSWLRL
+778 DPLNWLRL
-786 QAKYGK
+786 QAKYSKG
-792 AFRAPTSDEIYF
+792 FRAPTSDEIYF
-804 TFLHPDFSIRPNRDL
+804 TFKHPDFSIRPNRDL
-819 QAETAKTKE
+819 QPETAKTKE
-828 LALTLHNEIGY
+828 LSLTVHNDMGY
-839 VTTSVFDTRYRNFI
+839 ITTSVFDTRYQNFI
-853 DLAYKGVYNV
+853 DLSYQGSRDVHG
-863 KRHSKLRPYH
+863 HSKLIPFH
-873 TYQNVNRPNAKVT
+873 FYQNVNRPNAKVT
-886 GWEIAAQISLGKITQ
+886 GFEIASQISLGNITKL
-901 FLNGLNLS
+901 FNGFSLS

-916 GRIDGGI
+916 GRINGNI
-923 PMNAIQPKT
+923 PMNAIQPRT
-932 SVYGVSY
+932 AVYGVSY
-939 AHPADKFGLDLYFTH
+939 VHPDDKYGLDLYISH
-954 VSAKNAEDTY
+954 ASAKNAEDTY
-964 NMFYKEEKKTDST
+964 NMFYKEEGKKETT

-1030 MINKDTGL
+1030 MINQDTGL

-1043 YAPERNYRMSVQF
+1043 YAPGRNYRMSVQF

>member
-1 MTNFRLNVLAYSVM
+1 MTNFRLNLLAYSVM

-25 EPTNQPTNQDSNVSE
+25 DEPIQQ
-40 QLEQINVSGSTE
+40 QLEEINVSGSTE
-52 NSDTKTP
+52 HSDTKTP
-59 PKIAETVKSAK
+59 PKIAETVKTAK

-107 VDENR
+107 VEENR

-140 FNNTRNTAEI
+140 FNNTRNSAEI

-206 NLQTLSLAGRY
+206 NLQTLTLAGRY

-224 VLTSR
+224 VITSR

-243 DRIQGREREKADPYR
+243 DKIQGKTREKADPYR
-258 RTQESKLL
+258 RTQDSALL
-266 KFAFQPTENHRL
+266 KIGFQPTENHRF
-278 SVVVDLYK
+278 SVIADLYK

-298 KQNSEYATYKEE
+298 KPNTQYMTYDEE

-318 VDRKN
+318 VERKN
-323 LAFTYENFTETPFW
+323 IAFVYENFTETPFW

-350 TTARTDDYCDG
+350 TSARTDDYCDG
-361 NDKCALAGNP
+361 NDKCALSSNL
-371 LGMKYND
+371 LGMKYNQD
-378 ENKLVGKDD
+378 NQLVGKDGNSV
-387 KPVVYKDT
+387 KYKDIDKEIKET
-395 TAKPA
+395 GVAGSA
-400 VTKPIM
+400 ELTKPGKWAWQK
-406 VDVPVEPYD
+406 VDWDAV
-415 GKNSVYRFRRA
+415 RA
-426 KWDHLESLYP
+426 KHP
-436 GIQLYKNYFKSC
+436 GKTVYGYCIDDEM
-448 DKEFKGSDRPVIG
+448 DKC
-461 DTSTCKVEVT
+461 TYEVKT
-471 LPDKTPKEKFLEI
+471 LQKENTFEI
-484 NGHKYDLL
+484 NGKKYDLL
-492 TDGSKVIE
+492 SEADKNVI
-500 SEQTVPTNVSHIFS
+500 SDEQRLPTNISYLFS
-514 CEAFNCNKPSIT
+514 CDGLNCDKKTIQGFNKN
-526 GFQKDGT
+526 GT
-533 PVDIPIEVFEK
+533 TVDIPFDVIEK
-544 DGKKYAKTEVKAK
+544 NGKKYAKTEVTAN
-557 DQLSGPYLF
+557 DQRSGPYLF
-566 MPNKKGYQTNL
+566 MPNQKGYQANL

-615 MEKSMTNLA
+615 MKKSMTNLA

-638 HSCETFLPP
+638 HNCDIFLAP
-647 STTVPNA
+647 STTGA

-659 PERNNTLCNNSNV
+659 PERTSTLCNNVNV

-696 YVAFNLGY
+696 YIAFNLGY

-716 PGKTPKIPDDIV
+716 PGKTPKIPDDMV
-728 ANLYVKQPEFKEEEN
+728 TNLYITTPEFN
-743 PEELKKKEANAAA
+743 ASQADSDADELLKKEANAAA
-756 NIKEFAQPKKFSASS
+756 NIKEIAQPKKFSASS
-771 YSVGTTL
+771 YSFGTTL
-778 DPLSWLRL
+778 DPLNWLRL
-786 QAKYGK
+786 QAKYSKG
-792 AFRAPTSDEIYF
+792 FRAPTSDEIYF
-804 TFLHPDFSIRPNRDL
+804 TFKHPDFSIRPNRDL
-819 QAETAKTKE
+819 QPETAKTKE
-828 LALTLHNEIGY
+828 LSLTVHNDMGY
-839 VTTSVFDTRYRNFI
+839 ITTSVFDTRYQNFI
-853 DLAYKGVYNV
+853 DLSYQGSRDVHG
-863 KRHSKLRPYH
+863 HSKLIPFH
-873 TYQNVNRPNAKVT
+873 FYQNVNRPNAKVT
-886 GWEIAAQISLGKITQ
+886 GFEIASQISLGNITKL
-901 FLNGLNLS
+901 FNGFSLS

-916 GRIDGGI
+916 GRINGNI
-923 PMNAIQPKT
+923 PMNAIQPRT
-932 SVYGVSY
+932 AVYGVSY
-939 AHPADKFGLDLYFTH
+939 VHPDDKYGLDLYISH
-954 VSAKNAEDTY
+954 ASAKNAEDTY
-964 NMFYKEEKKTDST
+964 NMFYKEEGKKETT
-977 IKWRSESYTT
+977 IKWRGESYTT

-1030 MINKDTGL
+1030 MINQDTGL

-1043 YAPERNYRMSVQF
+1043 YAPGRNYRMSVQF

>member
-1 MTNFRLNVLAYSVM
+1 MTNFRLNLLAYSVM

-25 EPTNQPTNQDSNVSE
+25 DEPIQH
-40 QLEQINVSGSTE
+40 QLEEINVSGSTE
-52 NSDTKTP
+52 HSDTKTP
-59 PKIAETVKSAK
+59 PKIAETVKTAK

-107 VDENR
+107 VEENR

-140 FNNTRNTAEI
+140 FNNTRNSAEI

-206 NLQTLSLAGRY
+206 NLQTLTLAGRY

-224 VLTSR
+224 VITSR

-243 DRIQGREREKADPYR
+243 DKIQGKTREKADPYR
-258 RTQESKLL
+258 RTQDSALL
-266 KFAFQPTENHRL
+266 KIGFQPTENHRF
-278 SVVVDLYK
+278 SVIADLYK

-298 KQNSEYATYKEE
+298 KPNTQYMTYDEE

-318 VDRKN
+318 VERKN
-323 LAFTYENFTETPFW
+323 IAFVYENFTETPFW

-350 TTARTDDYCDG
+350 TSARTDDYCDG
-361 NDKCALAGNP
+361 NDKCALSSNL
-371 LGMKYND
+371 LGMKYNQD
-378 ENKLVGKDD
+378 NQLVGMDGNSVK
-387 KPVVYKDT
+387 YKDIDKEIKET
-395 TAKPA
+395 GVAGSA
-400 VTKPIM
+400 ELTKPGKWAWQK
-406 VDVPVEPYD
+406 VDWDAV
-415 GKNSVYRFRRA
+415 RA
-426 KWDHLESLYP
+426 KHP
-436 GIQLYKNYFKSC
+436 GKTVYGYCIDDEM
-448 DKEFKGSDRPVIG
+448 DKC
-461 DTSTCKVEVT
+461 TYEVKT
-471 LPDKTPKEKFLEI
+471 LQKENTFEI
-484 NGHKYDLL
+484 NGKKYDLL
-492 TDGSKVIE
+492 SEADKNVI
-500 SEQTVPTNVSHIFS
+500 SDEQRLPTNISYLFS
-514 CEAFNCNKPSIT
+514 CDGLNCDKKTIQGFNKN
-526 GFQKDGT
+526 GT
-533 PVDIPIEVFEK
+533 TVDIPFDVIEK
-544 DGKKYAKTEVKAK
+544 NGKKYAKTEVTAN
-557 DQLSGPYLF
+557 DQRSGPYLF
-566 MPNKKGYQTNL
+566 MPNQKGYQANL

-615 MEKSMTNLA
+615 MKKSMTNLA

-638 HSCETFLPP
+638 HNCDIFLAP
-647 STTVPNA
+647 STTGA

-659 PERNNTLCNNSNV
+659 PERTSTLCNNVNV

-696 YVAFNLGY
+696 YIAFNLGY

-716 PGKTPKIPDDIV
+716 PGKTPKIPDDMV
-728 ANLYVKQPEFKEEEN
+728 TNLYITTPEFN
-743 PEELKKKEANAAA
+743 ASQADSDPDELLKKEANAAA
-756 NIKEFAQPKKFSASS
+756 NIKEIAQPKKFSASS
-771 YSVGTTL
+771 YSFGTTL
-778 DPLSWLRL
+778 DPLNWLRL
-786 QAKYGK
+786 QAKYSKG
-792 AFRAPTSDEIYF
+792 FRAPTSDEIYF
-804 TFLHPDFSIRPNRDL
+804 TFKHPDFSIRPNRDL
-819 QAETAKTKE
+819 QPETAKTKE
-828 LALTLHNEIGY
+828 LSLTVHNDVGY
-839 VTTSVFDTRYRNFI
+839 ITTSVFDTRYQNFI
-853 DLAYKGVYNV
+853 DLSYQGSREVHG
-863 KRHSKLRPYH
+863 HSKLIPFYF
-873 TYQNVNRPNAKVT
+873 YQNVNRPNAKVT
-886 GWEIAAQISLGKITQ
+886 GFEIASQISLGNITKL
-901 FLNGLNLS
+901 FNGFSLS

-916 GRIDGGI
+916 GRINGNI
-923 PMNAIQPKT
+923 PMNAIQPRT
-932 SVYGVSY
+932 AVYGVSY
-939 AHPADKFGLDLYFTH
+939 VHPDDKYGLDLYISH
-954 VSAKNAEDTY
+954 ASAKNAEDTY
-964 NMFYKEEKKTDST
+964 NMFYKEEGKKETT

-1030 MINKDTGL
+1030 MINQDTGL

-1043 YAPERNYRMSVQF
+1043 YAPGRNYRMSVQF

>member
-1 MTNFRLNVLAYSVM
+1 M
-15 LGLTA
+15 LYCICIKCKHSLCC
-20 SVAYA
+20 
-25 EPTNQPTNQDSNVSE
+25 PTNQPTNQDSNLSE

-59 PKIAETVKSAK
+59 PKIAETVKTAK

-140 FNNTRNTAEI
+140 FNNTRNIAEI

-224 VLTSR
+224 VITSR

-298 KQNSEYATYKEE
+298 KQNTEYATYEEE

-337 DTLKITYSHQKIT
+337 DTLKISYSHQKIT

-371 LGMKYND
+371 LGMKYNQD
-378 ENKLVGKDD
+378 NQLVGKDGNSV
-387 KPVVYKDT
+387 KYKDINKET
-395 TAKPA
+395 KETGVAGVAELTKKGKWAWQKVDWDAVQAKHPGK
-400 VTKPIM
+400 TIQQYC
-406 VDVPVEPYD
+406 VDNET
-415 GKNSVYRFRRA
+415 
-426 KWDHLESLYP
+426 
-436 GIQLYKNYFKSC
+436 
-448 DKEFKGSDRPVIG
+448 DKC
-461 DTSTCKVEVT
+461 TYEVKT
-471 LPDKTPKEKFLEI
+471 LQKENTFEI
-484 NGHKYDLL
+484 NGKKYDLL
-492 TDGSKVIE
+492 SEADKNVI
-500 SEQTVPTNVSHIFS
+500 SDEQRLPTNVSYLFS
-514 CEAFNCNKPSIT
+514 CDGLNCDKKMIQGFNKN
-526 GFQKDGT
+526 GT
-533 PVDIPIEVFEK
+533 TVDIPFEVIEK
-544 DGKKYAKTEVKAK
+544 NGKKYAETKAVAK

-728 ANLYVKQPEFKEEEN
+728 ANLYVKKPEFKEEEN

-964 NMFYKEEKKTDST
+964 NMFYKEEGKTDST

-1043 YAPERNYRMSVQF
+1043 YAPGRNYRMSVQF

>member
-1 MTNFRLNVLAYSVM
+1 
-15 LGLTA
+15 
-20 SVAYA
+20 
-25 EPTNQPTNQDSNVSE
+25 PTNQPTNQDGNVSE
-40 QLEQINVSGSTE
+40 QLEQINVLGSD
-52 NSDTKTP
+52 NHNDNTP
-59 PKIAETVKSAK
+59 PKIAETIKTAK

-206 NLQTLSLAGRY
+206 NLQTLTLAGRY

-224 VLTSR
+224 VITSR

-298 KQNSEYATYKEE
+298 KQNTEHMTYDEV

-337 DTLKITYSHQKIT
+337 DTLKISYSHQKIT

-371 LGMKYND
+371 LGMKYNQD
-378 ENKLVGKDD
+378 NQLVGEDGNLAK
-387 KPVVYKDT
+387 YKDINT
-395 TAKPA
+395 KQTIHEKLPF
-400 VTKPIM
+400 TKPNEKWRYNR
-406 VDVPVEPYD
+406 VD
-415 GKNSVYRFRRA
+415 
-426 KWDHLESLYP
+426 WDALKKKYP
-436 GIQLYKNYFKSC
+436 GVPIYASC
-448 DKEFKGSDRPVIG
+448 IEENNDPSKYCSYDVEIPKKENTF
-461 DTSTCKVEVT
+461 
-471 LPDKTPKEKFLEI
+471 EI
-484 NGHKYDLL
+484 NGKQYDLL
-492 TDGSKVIE
+492 SEADKNVISDEQRLPTNSSYLFSCDGLNCDKDTIQGFEKKGTTVNIPFVVIE
-500 SEQTVPTNVSHIFS
+500 KN
-514 CEAFNCNKPSIT
+514 
-526 GFQKDGT
+526 
-533 PVDIPIEVFEK
+533 
-544 DGKKYAKTEVKAK
+544 GKKYAKTEAVANN
-557 DQLSGPYLF
+557 QLSGPYIF
-566 MPNKKGYQTNL
+566 MPSKTGYQTNL
-577 WSQRDLTSETKQIN
+577 WTQRDLTSETKQIN

-615 MEKSMTNLA
+615 MEKSMTNIS
-624 GDAPLNVKWWAQYP
+624 GDSPMNVKWWAQYP
-638 HSCETFLPP
+638 HSCDIFLPS
-647 STTVPNA
+647 STPNGA
-654 KPTLN
+654 PTLN
-659 PERNNTLCNNSNV
+659 PERTNTLCNNSNV
-672 FSFLIPVKTKTGALY
+672 YSFLIPVKTKTGALY
-687 FINDFRVNN
+687 FINDFRVNSHI
-696 YVAFNLGY
+696 AFNFGY
-704 RYDRVKYEPEYI
+704 RYDRVKYDPEYI
-716 PGKTPKIPDDIV
+716 PGKTPKIPDDMV
-728 ANLYVKQPEFKEEEN
+728 VNLYVKQPTFDDTKVN
-743 PEELKKKEANAAA
+743 LPPEELRKKEANAAA
-756 NIKEFAQPKKFSASS
+756 NIKAIVQPKKFSASS

-778 DPLSWLRL
+778 DPLNWLRL

-853 DLAYKGVYNV
+853 DLAYKGLYNV
-863 KRHSKLRPYH
+863 QRHSKLTPYH

-916 GRIDGGI
+916 GRIDGNI

-964 NMFYKEEKKTDST
+964 NMFYKEEGKKDST
-977 IKWRSESYTT
+977 IKWRSKSYTT

-1030 MINKDTGL
+1030 MINQKTGE

-1043 YAPERNYRMSVQF
+1043 YAPGRNYRMSVQF